1 MSKLQNIL
9 NLSLEQVVGDRFGR
23 YSKYIIQDRALP
35 DARDGLK
42 PVQRRILYAMH
53 TEGNLFD
60 RAYRKSAKT
69 VGVVIGNY
77 HPHGDSSVYE
87 AMVRLSQEW
96 KLRYPL
102 VDMQGNNGSIDG
114 DSAAAMRYT
123 EARLSKVSGLILD
136 AINKQTVDYTLN
148 FDDTTEEPLV
158 LPTLLPNLL
167 MNGSTGISAGY
178 ATEIPPHNA
187 AEVLDAAIGRISGNV
202 ESIDDLLLHMKG
214 PDFPTG
220 GIVQGEEGIRKA
232 FATGRGKV
240 IIRSRSTI
248 ETLRGG
254 KQQIV
259 ITELPYEV
267 NKANLVKRM
276 EELRLDRKV
285 EGVAEVRDETDRD
298 GLRVVIELKKEA
310 DAEGVLHFYLKQTD
324 LQVAYNYNMVAIHER
339 TPRQMGVLALLDAY
353 LAHVKDVVIR
363 RTNFDLDYAK
373 KRQEVVS
380 ALTAA
385 ISVLDET
392 LELIRSANNKA
403 DAKQK
408 LIERFKFSDRQAEA
422 VVMLQLY
429 RLTNTD
435 IVELQ
440 EEAARLEKEVARLE
454 KILGDEKTRNRLIIK
469 ELTTL
474 KEQVA
479 DARRTTI
486 QAEVE
491 EIKLKTEVMIA
502 VEETMLFVSKNG
514 YVKRASLRSFGASQN
529 EMPEMKE
536 GDRPLHV
543 GQAMTT
549 DHLIVWT
556 TGGNYLLIPIHQLPD
571 TRWKETGQ
579 HVANLVPLEPN
590 ERILSVDVVRDFTED
605 AYCLFVTRQGMVKRS
620 KLADYNAQRK
630 SKPLQ
635 GVRLKDGDD
644 VLLARVTD
652 GQQQLFLATK
662 NGFGLWFTEEDVPVV
677 GIRAAGVKA
686 INLKDADAV
695 AGAVS
700 FTGSPNVA
708 LVTQRG
714 AVKKMRLAD
723 QFTVANRAL
732 RGLQLLRDLKSKPHQ
747 VAALIDVTQASEMT
761 LVGKNQTKTV
771 QVSSLSFLDRLS
783 NGSFVYDEE
792 KFGTLVDLYIN

>member
-1 MSKLQNIL
+1 MSNLQNIL

-123 EARLSKVSGLILD
+123 EARLSKVSSLILEG
-136 AINKQTVDYTLN
+136 INKQTVDYTLN

-158 LPTLLPNLL
+158 LPSLLPNLL

-178 ATEIPPHNA
+178 ATEIPPHHA
-187 AEVLDAAIGRISGNV
+187 GEVLDAAIGRISGTVHNV
-202 ESIDDLLLHMKG
+202 DDLLTHMQG

-220 GIVQGEEGIRKA
+220 GVVQGLDGIKKA
-232 FATGRGKV
+232 FETGRGKV
-240 IIRSRSTI
+240 IIRSRATI

-254 KQQIV
+254 RQQIL

-353 LAHVKDVVIR
+353 LSHVKDVVIR
-363 RTNFDLDYAK
+363 RTSFDLEQAK
-373 KRQEVVS
+373 RRQEVVS
-380 ALTAA
+380 ALMTA

-392 LELIRSANNKA
+392 LALIRSASNKSE
-403 DAKQK
+403 AKDK
-408 LIERFKFSDRQAEA
+408 LVERFSFTDRQAEA

-440 EEAARLEKEVARLE
+440 DEAAKLEKEIARLK
-454 KILGDEKTRNRLIIK
+454 KILNDEKTRNRLIIK
-469 ELTTL
+469 ELTVL

-479 DARRTTI
+479 DKRRSTVE
-486 QAEVE
+486 AEVE
-491 EIKLKTEVMIA
+491 ELKLKTEVMIA
-502 VEETMLFVSKNG
+502 VEETMVFVSKNG
-514 YVKRASLRSFGASQN
+514 YIKRSSMRSFGATN
-529 EMPEMKE
+529 DLPEMKE
-536 GDRPLHV
+536 QDRLLYQ

-556 TGGNYLLIPIHQLPD
+556 VQGNYLLIPVHQLPD
-571 TRWKETGQ
+571 TKWKDGGQ
-579 HVANLVPLEPN
+579 HVANLVPLEPGD
-590 ERILSVDVVRDFTED
+590 RILSVDLVRTFDETSH
-605 AYCLFVTRQGMVKRS
+605 CLFVTRQGMVKRS
-620 KLADYNAQRK
+620 KLSDYNAQRK

-635 GVRLKDGDD
+635 GVRLRADD
-644 VLLARVTD
+644 EVLYAKVST
-652 GQQQLFLATK
+652 GQEQLFLTTQH
-662 NGFGLWFTEEDVPVV
+662 GFGLWFTEDDVPVV
-677 GIRAAGVKA
+677 GVRAAGVKA
-686 INLKDADAV
+686 INLRDQDVV
-695 AGAVS
+695 AGTIGFKQA
-700 FTGSPNVA
+700 PNIV
-708 LVTQRG
+708 LLTQRG
-714 AVKKMRLAD
+714 ALKKMRLAD
-723 QFTVANRAL
+723 QFQVSNRAL
-732 RGLQLLRDLKSKPHQ
+732 RGTQLLRDLKSKPHQ
-747 VAALIDVTQASEMT
+747 VAALIDVTQAKE
-761 LVGKNQTKTV
+761 LILIGKEQEKTI
-771 QVSSLSFLDRLS
+771 QVPSLSFLDRLS
-783 NGSFVYDEE
+783 NGSFAYDEE
-792 KFGTLVDLYIN
+792 KFGPLLDWYTV

>member
-1 MSKLQNIL
+1 MSNLQNIL

-123 EARLSKVSGLILD
+123 EARLSKVSSLILD
-136 AINKQTVDYTLN
+136 GINKQTVDYTLN

-158 LPTLLPNLL
+158 LPSLLPNLL

-178 ATEIPPHNA
+178 ATEIPPHHA
-187 AEVLDAAIGRISGNV
+187 GEVLDAAIGRISGTV
-202 ESIDDLLLHMKG
+202 HTVDDLLTHMQG

-220 GIVQGEEGIRKA
+220 GVVQGLDGIKKA
-232 FATGRGKV
+232 FETGRGKV
-240 IIRSRSTI
+240 IIRSRATI

-254 KQQIV
+254 RQQII

-324 LQVAYNYNMVAIHER
+324 LQIAYNYNMVAIHER

-353 LAHVKDVVIR
+353 LSHVKDVVIR
-363 RTNFDLDYAK
+363 RTTFDLEQAK
-373 KRQEVVS
+373 RRQEVVS
-380 ALTAA
+380 ALMTA

-392 LELIRSANNKA
+392 LALIRSASNKSE
-403 DAKQK
+403 AKDK
-408 LIERFKFSDRQAEA
+408 LIERFQFTDRQAEA

-440 EEAARLEKEVARLE
+440 DEAAKLEKEITRLE
-454 KILGDEKTRNRLIIK
+454 KILNDEKTRNRLIIK
-469 ELTTL
+469 ELTVL

-479 DARRTTI
+479 DNRRSTVE
-486 QAEVE
+486 AEVE
-491 EIKLKTEVMIA
+491 ELKLKTEVMIA
-502 VEETMLFVSKNG
+502 VEETMIFVSKNG
-514 YVKRASLRSFGASQN
+514 YIKRSSMRSFGATN
-529 EMPEMKE
+529 DLPEMKE
-536 GDRPLHV
+536 QDRLLYQ

-549 DHLIVWT
+549 DHVIVWT
-556 TGGNYLLIPIHQLPD
+556 VQGNYLLIPVHQLPD
-571 TRWKETGQ
+571 TKWKDGGQ
-579 HVANLVPLEPN
+579 HVANLVPLDPGD
-590 ERILSVDVVRDFTED
+590 RILSVDLVRTFDETSH
-605 AYCLFVTRQGMVKRS
+605 CLFVTRQGMVKRS
-620 KLADYNAQRK
+620 KLSDYNAQRK

-635 GVRLKDGDD
+635 GVRLRSDD
-644 VLLARVTD
+644 EVLYAKVST
-652 GQQQLFLATK
+652 GQEQLFLTTQH
-662 NGFGLWFTEEDVPVV
+662 GFGLWFTEDDVPVV
-677 GIRAAGVKA
+677 GVRAAGVKA
-686 INLKDADAV
+686 INLRDQDVV
-695 AGAVS
+695 AGAIG
-700 FTGSPNVA
+700 FKQAPNIV
-708 LVTQRG
+708 LLTQRG
-714 AVKKMRLAD
+714 ALKKMRLAD
-723 QFTVANRAL
+723 QFQVSNRAL
-732 RGLQLLRDLKSKPHQ
+732 RGTQLLRDLKSKPHQ
-747 VAALIDVTQASEMT
+747 VAALIDVTQAKEVI
-761 LVGKNQTKTV
+761 LIGKEQEKTIQV
-771 QVSSLSFLDRLS
+771 QSLSYLDRLS
-783 NGSFVYDEE
+783 NGSFAYDEE
-792 KFGTLVDLYIN
+792 KFGALIDWYTV

>member
-1 MSKLQNIL
+1 MSNLQNIL

-123 EARLSKVSGLILD
+123 EARLSKVSSLILD
-136 AINKQTVDYTLN
+136 GINKQTVDYTLN

-158 LPTLLPNLL
+158 LPSLLPNLL

-178 ATEIPPHNA
+178 ATEIPPHHA
-187 AEVLDAAIGRISGNV
+187 GEVLDAAIGRISGTV
-202 ESIDDLLLHMKG
+202 HTVDDLLTHMQG

-220 GIVQGEEGIRKA
+220 GVVQGLDGIKKA
-232 FATGRGKV
+232 FETGRGKV
-240 IIRSRSTI
+240 IIRSRATI

-254 KQQIV
+254 RQQII

-324 LQVAYNYNMVAIHER
+324 LQIAYNYNMVAIHER

-353 LAHVKDVVIR
+353 LSHVKDVVIR
-363 RTNFDLDYAK
+363 RTTFDLEQAK
-373 KRQEVVS
+373 RRQEVVS
-380 ALTAA
+380 ALMTA

-392 LELIRSANNKA
+392 LALIRSASNKSE
-403 DAKQK
+403 AKDK
-408 LIERFKFSDRQAEA
+408 LIERFQFTDRQAEA

-440 EEAARLEKEVARLE
+440 DEAAKLEKEITRLE
-454 KILGDEKTRNRLIIK
+454 KILNDEKTRNRLIIK
-469 ELTTL
+469 ELTVL

-479 DARRTTI
+479 DNRRSTVE
-486 QAEVE
+486 AEVE
-491 EIKLKTEVMIA
+491 ELKLKTEVMIA
-502 VEETMLFVSKNG
+502 VEETMVFVSKNG
-514 YVKRASLRSFGASQN
+514 YIKRSSMRSFGATN
-529 EMPEMKE
+529 DLPEMKE
-536 GDRPLHV
+536 QDRLLYQ

-549 DHLIVWT
+549 DHVIVWT
-556 TGGNYLLIPIHQLPD
+556 VQGNYLLIPVHQLPD
-571 TRWKETGQ
+571 TKWKDGGQ
-579 HVANLVPLEPN
+579 HVANLVPLDPGD
-590 ERILSVDVVRDFTED
+590 RILSVDLVRTFDETSH
-605 AYCLFVTRQGMVKRS
+605 CLFVTRQGMVKRS
-620 KLADYNAQRK
+620 KLSDYNAQRK

-635 GVRLKDGDD
+635 GVRLRSDD
-644 VLLARVTD
+644 EVLYAKVST
-652 GQQQLFLATK
+652 GQEQLFLTTQH
-662 NGFGLWFTEEDVPVV
+662 GFGLWFTEGDVPVV
-677 GIRAAGVKA
+677 GVRAAGVKA
-686 INLKDADAV
+686 INLRDQDVV
-695 AGAVS
+695 AGAIG
-700 FTGSPNVA
+700 FKQAPNIV
-708 LVTQRG
+708 LLTQRG
-714 AVKKMRLAD
+714 ALKKMRLAD
-723 QFTVANRAL
+723 QFQVSNRAL
-732 RGLQLLRDLKSKPHQ
+732 RGTQLLRDLKSKPHQ
-747 VAALIDVTQASEMT
+747 VAALIDVTQAKEVI
-761 LVGKNQTKTV
+761 LIGKEQEKTIQV
-771 QVSSLSFLDRLS
+771 QSLSYLDRLS
-783 NGSFVYDEE
+783 NGSFAYDEE
-792 KFGTLVDLYIN
+792 KFGALIDWYTV

>member
-1 MSKLQNIL
+1 MSNLQNIL

-123 EARLSKVSGLILD
+123 EARLSKVSSLILD
-136 AINKQTVDYTLN
+136 GINKQTVDYTLN

-158 LPTLLPNLL
+158 LPSLLPNLL

-178 ATEIPPHNA
+178 ATEIPPHHA
-187 AEVLDAAIGRISGNV
+187 GEVLDAAIGRISGSV
-202 ESIDDLLLHMKG
+202 HTVDDLLTHMQG

-220 GIVQGEEGIRKA
+220 GVVQGLDGIKKA
-232 FATGRGKV
+232 FETGRGKV
-240 IIRSRSTI
+240 IIRSRATI

-254 KQQIV
+254 RQQII

-324 LQVAYNYNMVAIHER
+324 LQIAYNYNMVAIHER

-353 LAHVKDVVIR
+353 LSHVKDVVIR
-363 RTNFDLDYAK
+363 RTTFDLEQAK
-373 KRQEVVS
+373 RRQEVVS
-380 ALTAA
+380 ALMTA

-392 LELIRSANNKA
+392 LALIRSASNKSE
-403 DAKQK
+403 AKDK
-408 LIERFKFSDRQAEA
+408 LIERFQFTDRQAEA

-440 EEAARLEKEVARLE
+440 DEAAKLEKEITRLE
-454 KILGDEKTRNRLIIK
+454 KILNDEKTRNRLIIK
-469 ELTTL
+469 ELTVL

-479 DARRTTI
+479 DNRRSTVE
-486 QAEVE
+486 AEVE
-491 EIKLKTEVMIA
+491 ELKLKTEVMIA
-502 VEETMLFVSKNG
+502 VEETMVFVSKNG
-514 YVKRASLRSFGASQN
+514 YIKRSSMRSFGATN
-529 EMPEMKE
+529 DLPEMKE
-536 GDRPLHV
+536 QDRLLYQ

-549 DHLIVWT
+549 DHVIVWT
-556 TGGNYLLIPIHQLPD
+556 VQGNYLLIPVHQLPD
-571 TRWKETGQ
+571 TKWKDGGQ
-579 HVANLVPLEPN
+579 HVANLVPLDPGD
-590 ERILSVDVVRDFTED
+590 RILSVDLVRTFDETSH
-605 AYCLFVTRQGMVKRS
+605 CLFVTRQGMVKRS
-620 KLADYNAQRK
+620 KLSDYNAQRK

-635 GVRLKDGDD
+635 GVRLRSDD
-644 VLLARVTD
+644 EVLYAKVST
-652 GQQQLFLATK
+652 GQEQLFLTTQH
-662 NGFGLWFTEEDVPVV
+662 GFGLWFTEDDVPVV
-677 GIRAAGVKA
+677 GVRAAGVKA
-686 INLKDADAV
+686 INLRDQDVV
-695 AGAVS
+695 AGAIG
-700 FTGSPNVA
+700 FKQAPNIV
-708 LVTQRG
+708 LLTQRG
-714 AVKKMRLAD
+714 ALKKMRLAD
-723 QFTVANRAL
+723 QFQVSNRAL
-732 RGLQLLRDLKSKPHQ
+732 RGTQLLRDLKSKPHQ
-747 VAALIDVTQASEMT
+747 VAALIDVTQAKEVI
-761 LVGKNQTKTV
+761 LIGKEQEKTIQV
-771 QVSSLSFLDRLS
+771 QSLSYLDRLS
-783 NGSFVYDEE
+783 NGSFAYDEE
-792 KFGTLVDLYIN
+792 KFGALIDWYTV

>member
-1 MSKLQNIL
+1 MSNLQNIL

-102 VDMQGNNGSIDG
+102 IDMQGNNGSIDG

-123 EARLSKVSGLILD
+123 EARLSKVSSLILD
-136 AINKQTVDYTLN
+136 GINKQTVDYTLN

-158 LPTLLPNLL
+158 LPSLLPNLL

-178 ATEIPPHNA
+178 ATEIPPHHA
-187 AEVLDAAIGRISGNV
+187 GEVLDAAIGRISGTVQNV
-202 ESIDDLLLHMKG
+202 DDLLTHMQG

-220 GIVQGEEGIRKA
+220 GVVQGLDGIKKA
-232 FATGRGKV
+232 FETGRGKV

-254 KQQIV
+254 RQQIV

-276 EELRLDRKV
+276 EELRLDKKV

-324 LQVAYNYNMVAIHER
+324 LQIAYNYNMVAIHAR
-339 TPRQMGVLALLDAY
+339 TPRQMGVLTLLDAY
-353 LAHVKDVVIR
+353 LAHVKEVVIR
-363 RTNFDLDYAK
+363 RTAFDLEQAK
-373 KRQEVVS
+373 RRQEVVS
-380 ALTAA
+380 ALMTA

-392 LELIRSANNKA
+392 LALIRSASNKA
-403 DAKQK
+403 DAKEK
-408 LIERFKFSDRQAEA
+408 LITRFNFTDRQAEA

-440 EEAARLEKEVARLE
+440 EEAAKLEKEIARLE
-454 KILGDEKTRNRLIIK
+454 KILNDEKTRNRLIIK
-469 ELTTL
+469 ELTVL

-479 DARRTTI
+479 DKRRSTI
-486 QAEVE
+486 EAEVE
-491 EIKLKTEVMIA
+491 ELKLKTEVMIA
-502 VEETMLFVSKNG
+502 VEETMVFLSKNG
-514 YVKRASLRSFGASQN
+514 YVKR
-529 EMPEMKE
+529 
-536 GDRPLHV
+536 
-543 GQAMTT
+543 
-549 DHLIVWT
+549 
-556 TGGNYLLIPIHQLPD
+556 
-571 TRWKETGQ
+571 
-579 HVANLVPLEPN
+579 
-590 ERILSVDVVRDFTED
+590 
-605 AYCLFVTRQGMVKRS
+605 
-620 KLADYNAQRK
+620 
-630 SKPLQ
+630 
-635 GVRLKDGDD
+635 
-644 VLLARVTD
+644 
-652 GQQQLFLATK
+652 
-662 NGFGLWFTEEDVPVV
+662 
-677 GIRAAGVKA
+677 
-686 INLKDADAV
+686 
-695 AGAVS
+695 
-700 FTGSPNVA
+700 
-708 LVTQRG
+708 
-714 AVKKMRLAD
+714 
-723 QFTVANRAL
+723 
-732 RGLQLLRDLKSKPHQ
+732 
-747 VAALIDVTQASEMT
+747 
-761 LVGKNQTKTV
+761 
-771 QVSSLSFLDRLS
+771 
-783 NGSFVYDEE
+783 
-792 KFGTLVDLYIN
+792 

>member
-1 MSKLQNIL
+1 MSNLQNIL

-102 VDMQGNNGSIDG
+102 IDMQGNNGSIDG

-123 EARLSKVSGLILD
+123 EARLSKVSSLILD
-136 AINKQTVDYTLN
+136 GINKQTVDYTLN

-158 LPTLLPNLL
+158 LPSLLPNLL

-178 ATEIPPHNA
+178 ATEIPPHHA
-187 AEVLDAAIGRISGNV
+187 GEVLDAAIGRISGTVQNV
-202 ESIDDLLLHMKG
+202 DDLLTHMQG

-220 GIVQGEEGIRKA
+220 GVVQGLDGIKKA
-232 FATGRGKV
+232 FETGRGKV
-240 IIRSRSTI
+240 IIRSRATI

-254 KQQIV
+254 RQQIV

-276 EELRLDRKV
+276 EELRLDKKV

-324 LQVAYNYNMVAIHER
+324 LQIAYNYNMVAIHER
-339 TPRQMGVLALLDAY
+339 TPRQMGVLTLLDAY
-353 LAHVKDVVIR
+353 LAHVKEVVIR
-363 RTNFDLDYAK
+363 RTAFDLEQAK
-373 KRQEVVS
+373 RRQEVVS
-380 ALTAA
+380 ALMTA

-392 LELIRSANNKA
+392 LALIRSASNKA
-403 DAKQK
+403 DAKDK
-408 LIERFKFSDRQAEA
+408 LITRFNFTDRQAEA

-440 EEAARLEKEVARLE
+440 EEAAKLEKEIARLE
-454 KILGDEKTRNRLIIK
+454 KILNDEKTRNRLIIK
-469 ELTTL
+469 ELTVL

-479 DARRTTI
+479 DKRRSTI
-486 QAEVE
+486 EAEVE
-491 EIKLKTEVMIA
+491 ELKLKTEVMIA
-502 VEETMLFVSKNG
+502 VEETMVFLSKNG
-514 YVKRASLRSFGASQN
+514 YVKRSSLRSFGASN
-529 EMPEMKE
+529 DLPDLKE
-536 GDRPLHV
+536 QDRPLLQ

-556 TGGNYLLIPIHQLPD
+556 VRGNYLLIPVHQLPD
-571 TRWKETGQ
+571 TKWKDGGQ
-579 HVANLVPLEPN
+579 HVANLVPLEPGD
-590 ERILSVDVVRDFTED
+590 RVLSADLVRSFDESHH
-605 AYCLFVTRQGMVKRS
+605 CLFVTRQGMVKRS
-620 KLADYNAQRK
+620 KLSDYNAQRK

-635 GVRLKDGDD
+635 GVRLKADD
-644 VLLARVTD
+644 EVLYAQVST
-652 GQQQLFLATK
+652 GQTELFLATQ
-662 NGFGLWFTEEDVPVV
+662 NGFGLWFTEDDVPVV
-677 GIRAAGVKA
+677 GVRAAGVKA
-686 INLKDADAV
+686 INLKDQDVV
-695 AGAVS
+695 AGAIGFKEAPQIV
-700 FTGSPNVA
+700 
-708 LVTQRG
+708 LLTQRG
-714 AVKKMRLAD
+714 ALKKMRLAD
-723 QFTVANRAL
+723 QFQVSSRAL

-747 VAALIDVTQASEMT
+747 VAALIDVTQAKE
-761 LVGKNQTKTV
+761 LVLSGKEQEKTI
-771 QVSSLSFLDRLS
+771 QIGSLSFLDRLS
-783 NGSFVYDEE
+783 NGSFAYDEE
-792 KFGTLVDLYIN
+792 KFGPLLDWYTR

>member
-1 MSKLQNIL
+1 MSNLQNIL

-102 VDMQGNNGSIDG
+102 IDMQGNNGSIDG

-123 EARLSKVSGLILD
+123 EARLSKVSSLILD
-136 AINKQTVDYTLN
+136 GINKQTVDYTLN

-158 LPTLLPNLL
+158 LPSLLPNLL

-178 ATEIPPHNA
+178 ATEIPPHHA
-187 AEVLDAAIGRISGNV
+187 GEVLDAAIGRISGTVQNV
-202 ESIDDLLLHMKG
+202 DDLLTHMQG

-220 GIVQGEEGIRKA
+220 GVVQGLDGIKKA
-232 FATGRGKV
+232 FETGRGKV

-254 KQQIV
+254 RQQIV

-276 EELRLDRKV
+276 EELRLDKKV

-324 LQVAYNYNMVAIHER
+324 LQIAYNYNMVAIHER
-339 TPRQMGVLALLDAY
+339 TPRQMGVLTLLDAY
-353 LAHVKDVVIR
+353 LAHVKEVVIR
-363 RTNFDLDYAK
+363 RTAFDLEQVK
-373 KRQEVVS
+373 RRQEVM
-380 ALTAA
+380 TA

-392 LELIRSANNKA
+392 LALIRSASNKA
-403 DAKQK
+403 DAKEK
-408 LIERFKFSDRQAEA
+408 LIARFNFTDRQAEA

-440 EEAARLEKEVARLE
+440 EEAAKLEKEIARLE
-454 KILGDEKTRNRLIIK
+454 KILNDEKTRNRLIVK
-469 ELTTL
+469 ELTVL

-479 DARRTTI
+479 DKRRSTI
-486 QAEVE
+486 EAEVE
-491 EIKLKTEVMIA
+491 ELKLKTEVMIA
-502 VEETMLFVSKNG
+502 VEETMVFLSKNG
-514 YVKRASLRSFGASQN
+514 YVKRSSLRSFGASN
-529 EMPEMKE
+529 DLPDLKE
-536 GDRPLHV
+536 QDRPLLQ

-556 TGGNYLLIPIHQLPD
+556 VRGNYLLIPVHQLPD
-571 TRWKETGQ
+571 TKWKDGGQ
-579 HVANLVPLEPN
+579 HVANLVPLEPGD
-590 ERILSVDVVRDFTED
+590 RVLSADLVRSFDE
-605 AYCLFVTRQGMVKRS
+605 AHHCLFVTRQGMVKRS
-620 KLADYNAQRK
+620 KLSDYNAQRK

-635 GVRLKDGDD
+635 GVRLKADD
-644 VLLARVTD
+644 EVLYAQVSTGQTD
-652 GQQQLFLATK
+652 LFLATQ
-662 NGFGLWFTEEDVPVV
+662 NGFGLWFTEDDVPVV
-677 GIRAAGVKA
+677 GVRAAGVKA
-686 INLKDADAV
+686 INLKDQDVV
-695 AGAVS
+695 AGAIGFKEAPQIV
-700 FTGSPNVA
+700 
-708 LVTQRG
+708 LLTQRG
-714 AVKKMRLAD
+714 ALKKMRLAD
-723 QFTVANRAL
+723 QFQVSSRAL
-732 RGLQLLRDLKSKPHQ
+732 RGLQLLRDLKSKPHR
-747 VAALIDVTQASEMT
+747 VAALIDVTQAKE
-761 LVGKNQTKTV
+761 LVLSGKEQEKTI
-771 QVSSLSFLDRLS
+771 QIGSLSFLDRLS
-783 NGSFVYDEE
+783 NGSFAYDEE
-792 KFGTLVDLYIN
+792 KFGPLLDWYTR

>member
-1 MSKLQNIL
+1 MSNLQNIL

-102 VDMQGNNGSIDG
+102 IDMQGNNGSIDG

-123 EARLSKVSGLILD
+123 EARLSKVSSLILEG
-136 AINKQTVDYTLN
+136 INKQTVDYTLN

-158 LPTLLPNLL
+158 LPSLLPNLL

-178 ATEIPPHNA
+178 ATEIPPHHA
-187 AEVLDAAIGRISGNV
+187 GEVLDAAIGRISGTV
-202 ESIDDLLLHMKG
+202 HTVDDLLTHMQG

-220 GIVQGEEGIRKA
+220 GVVQGLDGIKKA
-232 FATGRGKV
+232 FETGRGKV
-240 IIRSRSTI
+240 IIRSRATI

-254 KQQIV
+254 RQQII

-324 LQVAYNYNMVAIHER
+324 LQIAYNYNMVAIHER

-353 LAHVKDVVIR
+353 LSHVKDVVIR
-363 RTNFDLDYAK
+363 RTTFDLEQAK
-373 KRQEVVS
+373 RRQEVVS
-380 ALTAA
+380 ALMTA

-392 LELIRSANNKA
+392 LALIRSASNKSE
-403 DAKQK
+403 AKDK
-408 LIERFKFSDRQAEA
+408 LIERFSFTDRQAEA

-440 EEAARLEKEVARLE
+440 EEAAKLEKEIARLE
-454 KILGDEKTRNRLIIK
+454 KILNDEKTRNRLIIK
-469 ELTTL
+469 ELTVL

-479 DARRTTI
+479 DKRRSTI
-486 QAEVE
+486 EAEVE
-491 EIKLKTEVMIA
+491 ELKLKTEVMIA
-502 VEETMLFVSKNG
+502 VEETMVFVSKNG
-514 YVKRASLRSFGASQN
+514 YIKRSSMRSFGATN
-529 EMPEMKE
+529 DLPEMKE
-536 GDRPLHV
+536 QDRLLYQ

-556 TGGNYLLIPIHQLPD
+556 VQGNYLLIPVHQLPD
-571 TRWKETGQ
+571 TKWKDGGQ
-579 HVANLVPLEPN
+579 HVANLVPLEPGD
-590 ERILSVDVVRDFTED
+590 RILSVDLVRTFDETSH
-605 AYCLFVTRQGMVKRS
+605 CLFVTRQGMVKRS
-620 KLADYNAQRK
+620 KLSDYNAQRK

-635 GVRLKDGDD
+635 GVRLRADD
-644 VLLARVTD
+644 EVLYAKIST
-652 GQQQLFLATK
+652 GQEQLFLTTQH
-662 NGFGLWFTEEDVPVV
+662 GFGLWFTEEDVPVV
-677 GIRAAGVKA
+677 GVRAAGVKA
-686 INLKDADAV
+686 INLRDQDVV
-695 AGAVS
+695 AGAIG
-700 FTGSPNVA
+700 FKQPPNIV
-708 LVTQRG
+708 LLTQRG
-714 AVKKMRLAD
+714 ALKKMRLAD
-723 QFTVANRAL
+723 QFQVSNRAL
-732 RGLQLLRDLKSKPHQ
+732 RGTQLLRDLKSKPHQ
-747 VAALIDVTQASEMT
+747 VAALIDVTQAKE
-761 LVGKNQTKTV
+761 LILIGKEQEKTM
-771 QVSSLSFLDRLS
+771 QVPSLSFLDRLS
-783 NGSFVYDEE
+783 NGSFAYDEE
-792 KFGTLVDLYIN
+792 KFGPLLDWYTV

>member
-1 MSKLQNIL
+1 MSNLQNIL

-102 VDMQGNNGSIDG
+102 IDMQGNNGSIDG

-123 EARLSKVSGLILD
+123 EARLSKVSSLILD
-136 AINKQTVDYTLN
+136 GINKQTVDYTLN

-158 LPTLLPNLL
+158 LPSLLPNLL

-178 ATEIPPHNA
+178 ATEIPPHHA
-187 AEVLDAAIGRISGNV
+187 GEVLDAAIGRISGTVQNV
-202 ESIDDLLLHMKG
+202 DDLLTHMQG

-220 GIVQGEEGIRKA
+220 GVVQGLDGIKKA
-232 FATGRGKV
+232 FETGRGKV

-254 KQQIV
+254 RQQIV

-276 EELRLDRKV
+276 EELRLDKKV

-324 LQVAYNYNMVAIHER
+324 LQIAYNYNMVAIHER
-339 TPRQMGVLALLDAY
+339 TPRQMGVLTLLDAY
-353 LAHVKDVVIR
+353 LAHVKEVVIR
-363 RTNFDLDYAK
+363 RTAFDLEQAK
-373 KRQEVVS
+373 RRQEVVS
-380 ALTAA
+380 ALMTA

-392 LELIRSANNKA
+392 LTLIRSASNKA
-403 DAKQK
+403 DAKEK
-408 LIERFKFSDRQAEA
+408 LITRFNFTDRQAEA

-440 EEAARLEKEVARLE
+440 EEAAKLEKEIARLE
-454 KILGDEKTRNRLIIK
+454 KILNDEKTRNRLIIK
-469 ELTTL
+469 ELTVL

-479 DARRTTI
+479 DKRRSTI
-486 QAEVE
+486 EAEVE
-491 EIKLKTEVMIA
+491 ELKLKTEVMIA
-502 VEETMLFVSKNG
+502 VEETMVFLSKNG
-514 YVKRASLRSFGASQN
+514 YVKRSSLRSFGASN
-529 EMPEMKE
+529 DLPDLKE
-536 GDRPLHV
+536 QDRPLLQ

-556 TGGNYLLIPIHQLPD
+556 VRGNYLLIPVHQLPD
-571 TRWKETGQ
+571 TKWKDGGQ
-579 HVANLVPLEPN
+579 HVANLVPLEPGD
-590 ERILSVDVVRDFTED
+590 RVLSADLVRSFDE
-605 AYCLFVTRQGMVKRS
+605 AQHCLFVTRQGMVKRS
-620 KLADYNAQRK
+620 KLSDYNAQRK

-635 GVRLKDGDD
+635 GVRLKADD
-644 VLLARVTD
+644 EVLYAQVST
-652 GQQQLFLATK
+652 GQTELFLATQ
-662 NGFGLWFTEEDVPVV
+662 NGFGLWFTEDDVPVV
-677 GIRAAGVKA
+677 GVRAAGVKA
-686 INLKDADAV
+686 INLKDQDVV
-695 AGAVS
+695 AGAIGFKEAPQIV
-700 FTGSPNVA
+700 
-708 LVTQRG
+708 LLTQRG
-714 AVKKMRLAD
+714 ALKKMRLAD
-723 QFTVANRAL
+723 QFQVSSRAL

-747 VAALIDVTQASEMT
+747 VAALIDVTQAKE
-761 LVGKNQTKTV
+761 LVLSGKEQEKTI
-771 QVSSLSFLDRLS
+771 QIGSLSFLDRLS
-783 NGSFVYDEE
+783 NGSFAYDEE
-792 KFGTLVDLYIN
+792 KFGPLLDWYTR

>member
-1 MSKLQNIL
+1 MSNLQNIL

-102 VDMQGNNGSIDG
+102 IDMQGNNGSIDG

-123 EARLSKVSGLILD
+123 EARLSKVSSLILD
-136 AINKQTVDYTLN
+136 GINKQTVDYTLN

-158 LPTLLPNLL
+158 LPSLLPNLL

-178 ATEIPPHNA
+178 ATEIPPHHA
-187 AEVLDAAIGRISGNV
+187 GEVLDAAIGRISGTVQNV
-202 ESIDDLLLHMKG
+202 DDLLTHMQG

-220 GIVQGEEGIRKA
+220 GVVQGLDGIKKA
-232 FATGRGKV
+232 FETGRGKV

-254 KQQIV
+254 RQQIV

-276 EELRLDRKV
+276 EELRLDKKV

-324 LQVAYNYNMVAIHER
+324 LQIAYNYNMVAIHER
-339 TPRQMGVLALLDAY
+339 TPRQMGVLTLLDAY
-353 LAHVKDVVIR
+353 LAHVKEVVIR
-363 RTNFDLDYAK
+363 RTAFDLEQAK
-373 KRQEVVS
+373 RRQEVVS
-380 ALTAA
+380 ALMTA

-392 LELIRSANNKA
+392 LALIRSASNKA
-403 DAKQK
+403 DAKDK
-408 LIERFKFSDRQAEA
+408 LITRFNFTDRQAEA

-440 EEAARLEKEVARLE
+440 EEAAKLEKEIARLE
-454 KILGDEKTRNRLIIK
+454 KILNDEKTRNRLIIK
-469 ELTTL
+469 ELTVL

-479 DARRTTI
+479 DKRRSTI
-486 QAEVE
+486 EAEVE
-491 EIKLKTEVMIA
+491 ELKLKTEVMIA
-502 VEETMLFVSKNG
+502 VEETMVFLSKNG
-514 YVKRASLRSFGASQN
+514 YVKRSSLRSFGASN
-529 EMPEMKE
+529 DLPDLKE
-536 GDRPLHV
+536 QDRPLLQ

-556 TGGNYLLIPIHQLPD
+556 VRGNYLLIPVHQLPD
-571 TRWKETGQ
+571 TKWKDGGQ
-579 HVANLVPLEPN
+579 HVANLVPLEPGD
-590 ERILSVDVVRDFTED
+590 RVLSADLVRSFDE
-605 AYCLFVTRQGMVKRS
+605 AQHCLFVTRQGMVKRS
-620 KLADYNAQRK
+620 KLSDYNAQRK

-635 GVRLKDGDD
+635 GVRLKADD
-644 VLLARVTD
+644 EVLYAQVSMGQTD
-652 GQQQLFLATK
+652 LFLATQ
-662 NGFGLWFTEEDVPVV
+662 NGFGLWFTEDDVPVV
-677 GIRAAGVKA
+677 GVRAAGVKA
-686 INLKDADAV
+686 INLKDQDVV
-695 AGAVS
+695 AGAIGFKEAPQIV
-700 FTGSPNVA
+700 
-708 LVTQRG
+708 LLTQRG
-714 AVKKMRLAD
+714 ALKKMRLAD
-723 QFTVANRAL
+723 QFQVSSRAL

-747 VAALIDVTQASEMT
+747 VAALIDVTQAKE
-761 LVGKNQTKTV
+761 LVLSGKEQEKTI
-771 QVSSLSFLDRLS
+771 QIGLLSFLDRLS
-783 NGSFVYDEE
+783 NGSFAYDEE
-792 KFGTLVDLYIN
+792 KFGPLLDWYTR

>member
-1 MSKLQNIL
+1 MSNLQNIL

-102 VDMQGNNGSIDG
+102 IDMQGNNGSIDG

-123 EARLSKVSGLILD
+123 EARLSKVSSLILD
-136 AINKQTVDYTLN
+136 GINKQTVDYTLN

-158 LPTLLPNLL
+158 LPSLLPNLL

-178 ATEIPPHNA
+178 ATEIPPHHA
-187 AEVLDAAIGRISGNV
+187 GEVLDAAIGRISGTVQNV
-202 ESIDDLLLHMKG
+202 DDLLTHMQG

-220 GIVQGEEGIRKA
+220 GVVQGLDGIKKA
-232 FATGRGKV
+232 FETGRGKV

-254 KQQIV
+254 RQQIV

-276 EELRLDRKV
+276 EELRLDKKV

-324 LQVAYNYNMVAIHER
+324 LQIAYNYNMVAIHER
-339 TPRQMGVLALLDAY
+339 TPRQMGVLTLLDAY
-353 LAHVKDVVIR
+353 LAHVKEVVIR
-363 RTNFDLDYAK
+363 RTAFDLEQVK
-373 KRQEVVS
+373 RRQEVVS
-380 ALTAA
+380 ALMTA

-392 LELIRSANNKA
+392 LALIRSASNKA
-403 DAKQK
+403 DAKEK
-408 LIERFKFSDRQAEA
+408 LIARFNFTDRQAEA

-440 EEAARLEKEVARLE
+440 EEAAKLEKEIARLE
-454 KILGDEKTRNRLIIK
+454 KILNDEKTRNRLIVK
-469 ELTTL
+469 ELTVL

-479 DARRTTI
+479 DKRRSTI
-486 QAEVE
+486 EAEVE
-491 EIKLKTEVMIA
+491 ELKLKTEVMIA
-502 VEETMLFVSKNG
+502 VEETMVFLSKNG
-514 YVKRASLRSFGASQN
+514 YVKRSSLRSFGASN
-529 EMPEMKE
+529 DLPDLKE
-536 GDRPLHV
+536 QDRPLLQ

-556 TGGNYLLIPIHQLPD
+556 VRGNYLLIPVHQLPD
-571 TRWKETGQ
+571 TKWKDGGQ
-579 HVANLVPLEPN
+579 HVANLVPLEPGD
-590 ERILSVDVVRDFTED
+590 RVLSADLVRSFDE
-605 AYCLFVTRQGMVKRS
+605 AHHCLFVTRQGMVKRS
-620 KLADYNAQRK
+620 KLSDYNAQRK

-635 GVRLKDGDD
+635 GVRLKADD
-644 VLLARVTD
+644 EVLYAQVSTGQTD
-652 GQQQLFLATK
+652 LFLATQ
-662 NGFGLWFTEEDVPVV
+662 NGFGLWFTEDDVPVV
-677 GIRAAGVKA
+677 GVRAAGVKA
-686 INLKDADAV
+686 INLKDQDVV
-695 AGAVS
+695 AGAIGFKEAPQIV
-700 FTGSPNVA
+700 
-708 LVTQRG
+708 LLTQRG
-714 AVKKMRLAD
+714 ALKKMRLAD
-723 QFTVANRAL
+723 QFQVSSRAL
-732 RGLQLLRDLKSKPHQ
+732 RGLQLLRDLKSKPHR
-747 VAALIDVTQASEMT
+747 VAALIDVTQAKE
-761 LVGKNQTKTV
+761 LVLSGKEQEKTI
-771 QVSSLSFLDRLS
+771 QIGSLSFLDRLS
-783 NGSFVYDEE
+783 NGSFAYDEE
-792 KFGTLVDLYIN
+792 KFGPLLDWYTR

>member
-1 MSKLQNIL
+1 MSNLQNIL

-123 EARLSKVSGLILD
+123 EARLSKVSSLILEG
-136 AINKQTVDYTLN
+136 INKQTVDYTLN

-158 LPTLLPNLL
+158 LPSLLPNLL

-178 ATEIPPHNA
+178 ATEIPPHHA
-187 AEVLDAAIGRISGNV
+187 GEVLDAAIGRISGTVHNV
-202 ESIDDLLLHMKG
+202 DDLLTHMQG

-220 GIVQGEEGIRKA
+220 GVVQGLDGIKKA
-232 FATGRGKV
+232 FETGRGKV
-240 IIRSRSTI
+240 IIRSRAVI

-254 KQQIV
+254 RQQII

-324 LQVAYNYNMVAIHER
+324 LQIAYNYNMVAIHER

-353 LAHVKDVVIR
+353 LSHVKDVVIR
-363 RTNFDLDYAK
+363 RTTFDLEQAK
-373 KRQEVVS
+373 RRQEVVS
-380 ALTAA
+380 ALMTA
-385 ISVLDET
+385 IFVLDET
-392 LELIRSANNKA
+392 LALIRSASNKSE
-403 DAKQK
+403 AKDK
-408 LIERFKFSDRQAEA
+408 LIERFSFTDRQAEA

-440 EEAARLEKEVARLE
+440 EEAAKLEKEIARLE
-454 KILGDEKTRNRLIIK
+454 KILNDEKTRNRLIIK
-469 ELTTL
+469 ELTVL

-479 DARRTTI
+479 DKRRSTI
-486 QAEVE
+486 EAEVE
-491 EIKLKTEVMIA
+491 ELKLKTEVMIA
-502 VEETMLFVSKNG
+502 VEETMVFVSKNG
-514 YVKRASLRSFGASQN
+514 YIKRSSMRSFGATN
-529 EMPEMKE
+529 DLPEMKE
-536 GDRPLHV
+536 QDRLLYH

-556 TGGNYLLIPIHQLPD
+556 VQGNYLLIPVHQLPD
-571 TRWKETGQ
+571 TKWKDGGQ
-579 HVANLVPLEPN
+579 HVANLVPLEPGD
-590 ERILSVDVVRDFTED
+590 RILSVDLVRTFDETSH
-605 AYCLFVTRQGMVKRS
+605 CLFVTRQGMVKRS
-620 KLADYNAQRK
+620 KLSDYNAQRK

-635 GVRLKDGDD
+635 GVRLRADD
-644 VLLARVTD
+644 EVLYAKIST
-652 GQQQLFLATK
+652 GQEQLFLTTQH
-662 NGFGLWFTEEDVPVV
+662 GFGLWFTEEDVPVV
-677 GIRAAGVKA
+677 GVRAAGVKA
-686 INLKDADAV
+686 INLRDQDVV
-695 AGAVS
+695 AGAIG
-700 FTGSPNVA
+700 FKQAPNIV
-708 LVTQRG
+708 LLTQRG
-714 AVKKMRLAD
+714 ALKKMRLAD
-723 QFTVANRAL
+723 QFQVSNRAL
-732 RGLQLLRDLKSKPHQ
+732 RGTQLLRDLKSKPHQ
-747 VAALIDVTQASEMT
+747 VAALIDVTQAKE
-761 LVGKNQTKTV
+761 LILIGKEQEKTI
-771 QVSSLSFLDRLS
+771 QVPSLSFLDRLS
-783 NGSFVYDEE
+783 NGSFAYDEE
-792 KFGTLVDLYIN
+792 KFGPLLDWYTV

>member
-1 MSKLQNIL
+1 MSNLQNIL

-102 VDMQGNNGSIDG
+102 IDMQGNNGSIDG

-123 EARLSKVSGLILD
+123 EARLSKVSSLILD
-136 AINKQTVDYTLN
+136 GINKQTVDYTLN

-158 LPTLLPNLL
+158 LPSLLPNLL

-178 ATEIPPHNA
+178 ATEIPPHHA
-187 AEVLDAAIGRISGNV
+187 GEVLDAAIGRISGTVQNV
-202 ESIDDLLLHMKG
+202 DDLLTHMQG

-220 GIVQGEEGIRKA
+220 GVVQGLDGIKKA
-232 FATGRGKV
+232 FETGRGKV

-254 KQQIV
+254 RQQIV

-276 EELRLDRKV
+276 EELRLDKKV

-324 LQVAYNYNMVAIHER
+324 LQIAYNYNMVAIHER
-339 TPRQMGVLALLDAY
+339 TPRQMGVLTLLDAY
-353 LAHVKDVVIR
+353 LAHVKEVVIR
-363 RTNFDLDYAK
+363 RTAFDLEQAK
-373 KRQEVVS
+373 RRQEVVS
-380 ALTAA
+380 ALMTA

-392 LELIRSANNKA
+392 LALIRSASNKA
-403 DAKQK
+403 DAKEK
-408 LIERFKFSDRQAEA
+408 LIARFNFTDRQAEA

-440 EEAARLEKEVARLE
+440 EEAAKLEKEIARLE
-454 KILGDEKTRNRLIIK
+454 KILNDEKTRNRLIIK
-469 ELTTL
+469 ELTVL

-479 DARRTTI
+479 DKRRSTI
-486 QAEVE
+486 EAEVE
-491 EIKLKTEVMIA
+491 ELKLKTEVMIA
-502 VEETMLFVSKNG
+502 VEETMVFLSKNG
-514 YVKRASLRSFGASQN
+514 YVKRSSLRSFGASN
-529 EMPEMKE
+529 DLPDLKE
-536 GDRPLHV
+536 QDRPLLQ

-556 TGGNYLLIPIHQLPD
+556 VRGNYLLIPVHQLPD
-571 TRWKETGQ
+571 TKWKDGGQ
-579 HVANLVPLEPN
+579 HVANLVPLEPGD
-590 ERILSVDVVRDFTED
+590 RVLSADLVRSFDE
-605 AYCLFVTRQGMVKRS
+605 AQHCLFVTRQGMVKRS
-620 KLADYNAQRK
+620 KLSDYNAQRK

-635 GVRLKDGDD
+635 GVRLKADD
-644 VLLARVTD
+644 EVLYAQVST
-652 GQQQLFLATK
+652 GQTELFLATQ
-662 NGFGLWFTEEDVPVV
+662 NGFGLWFTEDDVPVV
-677 GIRAAGVKA
+677 GVRAAGVKA
-686 INLKDADAV
+686 INLKDQDVV
-695 AGAVS
+695 AGAIGFKEAPQIV
-700 FTGSPNVA
+700 
-708 LVTQRG
+708 LLTQRG
-714 AVKKMRLAD
+714 ALKKMRLAD
-723 QFTVANRAL
+723 QFQVSSRAL

-747 VAALIDVTQASEMT
+747 VAALIDVTQAKE
-761 LVGKNQTKTV
+761 LVLSGKEQEKTI
-771 QVSSLSFLDRLS
+771 QIGSLSFLDRLS
-783 NGSFVYDEE
+783 NGSFAYDEE
-792 KFGTLVDLYIN
+792 KFGPLLDWYTR

>member
-1 MSKLQNIL
+1 MSNLQNIL

-123 EARLSKVSGLILD
+123 EARLSKVSSLILD
-136 AINKQTVDYTLN
+136 GINKQTVDYTLN

-158 LPTLLPNLL
+158 LPSLLPNLL

-178 ATEIPPHNA
+178 ATEIPPHHA
-187 AEVLDAAIGRISGNV
+187 GEVLDAAIGRISGTV
-202 ESIDDLLLHMKG
+202 HTVDDLLTHMQG

-220 GIVQGEEGIRKA
+220 GVVQGLDGIKKA
-232 FATGRGKV
+232 FETGRGKV
-240 IIRSRSTI
+240 IIRSRATI

-254 KQQIV
+254 RQQII

-324 LQVAYNYNMVAIHER
+324 LQIAYNYNMVAIHER

-353 LAHVKDVVIR
+353 LSHVKDVVIR
-363 RTNFDLDYAK
+363 RTTFDLEQAK
-373 KRQEVVS
+373 RRQEVVS
-380 ALTAA
+380 ALMTA

-392 LELIRSANNKA
+392 LALIRSASNKSE
-403 DAKQK
+403 AKDK
-408 LIERFKFSDRQAEA
+408 LIERFQFTDRQAEA

-440 EEAARLEKEVARLE
+440 DEAAKLEKEITRLE
-454 KILGDEKTRNRLIIK
+454 KILNDEKTRNRLIIK
-469 ELTTL
+469 ELTVL

-479 DARRTTI
+479 DARRSTVE
-486 QAEVE
+486 AEVE
-491 EIKLKTEVMIA
+491 ELKLKTEVMIA
-502 VEETMLFVSKNG
+502 VEETMVFVSKNG
-514 YVKRASLRSFGASQN
+514 YIKRSSMRSFGATN
-529 EMPEMKE
+529 DLPEMKE
-536 GDRPLHV
+536 QDRLLYQ

-549 DHLIVWT
+549 DHVIVWT
-556 TGGNYLLIPIHQLPD
+556 VQGNYLLIPVHQLPD
-571 TRWKETGQ
+571 TKWKDGGQ
-579 HVANLVPLEPN
+579 HVANLVPLDPGD
-590 ERILSVDVVRDFTED
+590 RILSVDLVRTFDETSH
-605 AYCLFVTRQGMVKRS
+605 CLFVTRQGMVKRS
-620 KLADYNAQRK
+620 KLSDYNAQRK

-635 GVRLKDGDD
+635 GVRLRSDD
-644 VLLARVTD
+644 EVLYAKVST
-652 GQQQLFLATK
+652 GQEQLFLTTQH
-662 NGFGLWFTEEDVPVV
+662 GFGLWFTEDDVPVV
-677 GIRAAGVKA
+677 GVRAAGVKA
-686 INLKDADAV
+686 INLRDQDVV
-695 AGAVS
+695 AGAIG
-700 FTGSPNVA
+700 FKQAPNIV
-708 LVTQRG
+708 LLTQRG
-714 AVKKMRLAD
+714 ALKKMRLAD
-723 QFTVANRAL
+723 QFQVSNRAL
-732 RGLQLLRDLKSKPHQ
+732 RGTQLLRDLKSKPHQ
-747 VAALIDVTQASEMT
+747 VAALIDVTQAKEVI
-761 LVGKNQTKTV
+761 LIGKEQEKTIQV
-771 QVSSLSFLDRLS
+771 QSLSYLDRLS
-783 NGSFVYDEE
+783 NGSFAYDEE
-792 KFGTLVDLYIN
+792 KFGALIDWYTV

>member
-1 MSKLQNIL
+1 MSNLQNIL

-53 TEGNLFD
+53 TEGNLYD

-123 EARLSKVSGLILD
+123 EARLSKVSSLILD
-136 AINKQTVDYTLN
+136 GINKQTVDYTLN

-158 LPTLLPNLL
+158 LPSLLPNLL

-178 ATEIPPHNA
+178 ATEIPPHHA
-187 AEVLDAAIGRISGNV
+187 GEVLDAAIGRISGTVNDV
-202 ESIDDLLLHMKG
+202 NDLLTHMQG

-220 GIVQGEEGIRKA
+220 GVVQGLDGIKKA
-232 FATGRGKV
+232 FETGRGKV
-240 IIRSRSTI
+240 IIRSRATI

-254 KQQIV
+254 RQQIV

-310 DAEGVLHFYLKQTD
+310 DAEGILHFYLKQTD
-324 LQVAYNYNMVAIHER
+324 LQIAYNYNMVAIHER

-353 LAHVKDVVIR
+353 LSHVKEVVIR
-363 RTNFDLDYAK
+363 RTTFDLDQAK
-373 KRQEVVS
+373 RRQEVVS
-380 ALTAA
+380 ALMTA

-392 LELIRSANNKA
+392 LRLIRAATNKA
-403 DAKQK
+403 EAKEN
-408 LIERFKFSDRQAEA
+408 LIERFAFSDRQAEA

-440 EEAARLEKEVARLE
+440 EEAEKLEKEVTRLE
-454 KILGDEKTRNRLIIK
+454 KILNDEKTRNRLIIK
-469 ELTTL
+469 ELSIL

-479 DARRTTI
+479 DERRSTVE
-486 QAEVE
+486 AEVE
-491 EIKLKTEVMIA
+491 ELKLKTEVMIA
-502 VEETMLFVSKNG
+502 VEETMVFMSKNG
-514 YVKRASLRSFGASQN
+514 YIKRSSLRSFGASN
-529 EMPEMKE
+529 DLPELKE
-536 GDRPLHV
+536 QDRLLYQ

-549 DHLIVWT
+549 DHVIVWT
-556 TGGNYLLIPIHQLPD
+556 TRGNYLLIPVHQLPD
-571 TRWKETGQ
+571 TKWKDGGQ
-579 HVANLVPLEPN
+579 HVANLVPLEPGD
-590 ERILSVDVVRDFTED
+590 RVLSIDLVRTFDET
-605 AYCLFVTRQGMVKRS
+605 AHCLFVTRQGMVKRS
-620 KLADYNAQRK
+620 KLSDYNAQRK

-635 GVRLKDGDD
+635 GVRLKADD
-644 VLLARVTD
+644 EVLYAAVST
-652 GQQQLFLATK
+652 GEKQLFLATR
-662 NGFGLWFTEEDVPVV
+662 NGFGLWFTEDDVPVV
-677 GIRAAGVKA
+677 GVRAAGVKA
-686 INLKDADAV
+686 INLKDDDVV
-695 AGAVS
+695 AGAIA
-700 FTGSPNVA
+700 FTQAPNIV
-708 LVTQRG
+708 LLTQRG
-714 AVKKMRLAD
+714 ALKKMRLSD
-723 QFTVANRAL
+723 QFQVTNRAL
-732 RGLQLLRDLKSKPHQ
+732 RGQQLLRDLKSKPHQ
-747 VAALIDVTQASEMT
+747 VAALLDVTNQKE
-761 LVGKNQTKTV
+761 LVLIGKEQEKSI
-771 QVSSLSFLDRLS
+771 QIGSLSYLDRLS
-783 NGSFVYDEE
+783 NGSFAYDEE
-792 KFGTLVDLYIN
+792 KFGPLVDWYTV

>member
-1 MSKLQNIL
+1 MSNLQNIL

-123 EARLSKVSGLILD
+123 EARLSKVSSLILD
-136 AINKQTVDYTLN
+136 GINKQTVDYTLN

-158 LPTLLPNLL
+158 LPSLLPNLL

-178 ATEIPPHNA
+178 ATEIPPHHA
-187 AEVLDAAIGRISGNV
+187 GEVLDAAIGRISGTV
-202 ESIDDLLLHMKG
+202 HTVDDLLTHMQG

-220 GIVQGEEGIRKA
+220 GVVQGLDGIKKA
-232 FATGRGKV
+232 FETGRGKV
-240 IIRSRSTI
+240 IIRSRATI

-254 KQQIV
+254 RQQII

-324 LQVAYNYNMVAIHER
+324 LQIAYNYNMVAIHER

-353 LAHVKDVVIR
+353 LSHVKDVVIR
-363 RTNFDLDYAK
+363 RTTFDLEQAK
-373 KRQEVVS
+373 RRQEVVS
-380 ALTAA
+380 ALMTA

-392 LELIRSANNKA
+392 LALIRSASNKSE
-403 DAKQK
+403 AKDK
-408 LIERFKFSDRQAEA
+408 LIERFQFTDRQAEA

-440 EEAARLEKEVARLE
+440 DEAAKLEKEITRLE
-454 KILGDEKTRNRLIIK
+454 KILNDEKTRNRLIIK
-469 ELTTL
+469 ELTVL

-479 DARRTTI
+479 DNRRSTVE
-486 QAEVE
+486 AEVE
-491 EIKLKTEVMIA
+491 ELKLKTEVMIA
-502 VEETMLFVSKNG
+502 VEETMVFVSKNG
-514 YVKRASLRSFGASQN
+514 YIKRSSMRSFGATN
-529 EMPEMKE
+529 DLPEMKE
-536 GDRPLHV
+536 QDRLLYQ

-549 DHLIVWT
+549 DHVIVWT
-556 TGGNYLLIPIHQLPD
+556 VQGNYLLIPVHQLPD
-571 TRWKETGQ
+571 TKWKDGGQ
-579 HVANLVPLEPN
+579 HVANLVPLDPGD
-590 ERILSVDVVRDFTED
+590 RILSVDLVRTFDETSH
-605 AYCLFVTRQGMVKRS
+605 CLFVTRQGMVKRS
-620 KLADYNAQRK
+620 KLSDYNAQRK

-635 GVRLKDGDD
+635 GVRLRSDD
-644 VLLARVTD
+644 EVLYAKVST
-652 GQQQLFLATK
+652 GQEQLFLTTQH
-662 NGFGLWFTEEDVPVV
+662 GFGLWFTEDDVPVV
-677 GIRAAGVKA
+677 GVRAAGVKA
-686 INLKDADAV
+686 INLRDQDVV
-695 AGAVS
+695 AGAIG
-700 FTGSPNVA
+700 FKQAPNIV
-708 LVTQRG
+708 LLTQRG
-714 AVKKMRLAD
+714 ALKKMRLAD
-723 QFTVANRAL
+723 QFQVSNRAL
-732 RGLQLLRDLKSKPHQ
+732 RGTQLLRDLKSKPHQ
-747 VAALIDVTQASEMT
+747 VAALIDVTQAKEVI
-761 LVGKNQTKTV
+761 LIGKEQEKTIQV
-771 QVSSLSFLDRLS
+771 QSLSYLDRLS
-783 NGSFVYDEE
+783 NGSFAYDEE
-792 KFGTLVDLYIN
+792 KFGALVDWYTV

>member
-1 MSKLQNIL
+1 MSNLQNIL

-102 VDMQGNNGSIDG
+102 IDMQGNNGSIDG

-123 EARLSKVSGLILD
+123 EARLSKVSSLILEG
-136 AINKQTVDYTLN
+136 INKQTVDYTLN

-158 LPTLLPNLL
+158 LPSLLPNLL

-178 ATEIPPHNA
+178 ATEIPPHHA
-187 AEVLDAAIGRISGNV
+187 GEVLDAAIGRISGTV
-202 ESIDDLLLHMKG
+202 HTVDDLLTHMQG

-220 GIVQGEEGIRKA
+220 GVVQGLDGIKKA
-232 FATGRGKV
+232 FETGRGKV
-240 IIRSRSTI
+240 IIRSRATI

-254 KQQIV
+254 RQQII

-324 LQVAYNYNMVAIHER
+324 LQIAYNYNMVAIHER

-353 LAHVKDVVIR
+353 LSHVMDVVIR
-363 RTNFDLDYAK
+363 RTSFDLEQAK
-373 KRQEVVS
+373 RRQEVVS
-380 ALTAA
+380 ALMTA

-392 LELIRSANNKA
+392 LALIRSASNKSE
-403 DAKQK
+403 AKDK
-408 LIERFKFSDRQAEA
+408 LIERFSFTDRQAEA

-440 EEAARLEKEVARLE
+440 DEAAKLEKEIARLE
-454 KILGDEKTRNRLIIK
+454 KILNDEKTRNRLIIK
-469 ELTTL
+469 ELTVL

-479 DARRTTI
+479 DKRRSTI
-486 QAEVE
+486 EAEVE
-491 EIKLKTEVMIA
+491 ELKLKTEVMIA
-502 VEETMLFVSKNG
+502 VEETMVFVSKNG
-514 YVKRASLRSFGASQN
+514 YIKRSSMRSFGATN
-529 EMPEMKE
+529 DLPEMKE
-536 GDRPLHV
+536 QDRLLYQ

-556 TGGNYLLIPIHQLPD
+556 VQGNYLLIPVHQLPD
-571 TRWKETGQ
+571 TKWKDGGQ
-579 HVANLVPLEPN
+579 HVANLVPLEPGD
-590 ERILSVDVVRDFTED
+590 RILSVDLVRTFDETSH
-605 AYCLFVTRQGMVKRS
+605 CLFVTRQGMVKRS
-620 KLADYNAQRK
+620 KLSDYNAQRK

-635 GVRLKDGDD
+635 GVRLRADD
-644 VLLARVTD
+644 EVLYAKIST
-652 GQQQLFLATK
+652 GQEQLFLTTQH
-662 NGFGLWFTEEDVPVV
+662 GFGLWFTEDDVPVV
-677 GIRAAGVKA
+677 GVRAAGVKA
-686 INLKDADAV
+686 INLRDQDVV
-695 AGAVS
+695 AGAIG
-700 FTGSPNVA
+700 FKQAPNIV
-708 LVTQRG
+708 LLTQRG
-714 AVKKMRLAD
+714 ALKKMRLAD
-723 QFTVANRAL
+723 QFQVSNRAL
-732 RGLQLLRDLKSKPHQ
+732 RGTQLLRDLKSKPHQ
-747 VAALIDVTQASEMT
+747 VAALIDVTQAKE
-761 LVGKNQTKTV
+761 LILIGKEQEKTI
-771 QVSSLSFLDRLS
+771 QVPSLSFLDRLS
-783 NGSFVYDEE
+783 NGSFAYDEE
-792 KFGTLVDLYIN
+792 KFGPLLDWYTV

>member
-1 MSKLQNIL
+1 MSNLQNIL

-102 VDMQGNNGSIDG
+102 IDMQGNNGSIDG

-123 EARLSKVSGLILD
+123 EARLSKVSSLILD
-136 AINKQTVDYTLN
+136 GINKQTVDYTLN

-158 LPTLLPNLL
+158 LPSLLPNLL

-178 ATEIPPHNA
+178 ATEIPPHHA
-187 AEVLDAAIGRISGNV
+187 GEVLDAAIGRISGTVQNV
-202 ESIDDLLLHMKG
+202 DDLLTHMQG

-220 GIVQGEEGIRKA
+220 GVVQGLDGIKKA
-232 FATGRGKV
+232 FETGRGKV

-254 KQQIV
+254 RQQIV

-276 EELRLDRKV
+276 EELRLDKKV

-324 LQVAYNYNMVAIHER
+324 LQIAYNYNMVAIHER
-339 TPRQMGVLALLDAY
+339 TPRQMGVLTLLDAY
-353 LAHVKDVVIR
+353 LAHVKEVVIR
-363 RTNFDLDYAK
+363 RTAFDLEQAK
-373 KRQEVVS
+373 RRQEVVS
-380 ALTAA
+380 ALMTA

-392 LELIRSANNKA
+392 LALIRSASNKA
-403 DAKQK
+403 DAKDK
-408 LIERFKFSDRQAEA
+408 LIARFNFTDRQAEA

-440 EEAARLEKEVARLE
+440 EEAAKLEKEIARLE
-454 KILGDEKTRNRLIIK
+454 KILNDEKTRNRLIIK
-469 ELTTL
+469 ELTVL

-479 DARRTTI
+479 DKRRSTI
-486 QAEVE
+486 EAEVE
-491 EIKLKTEVMIA
+491 ELKLKTEVMIA
-502 VEETMLFVSKNG
+502 VEETMVFLSKNG
-514 YVKRASLRSFGASQN
+514 YVKRSSLRSFGASN
-529 EMPEMKE
+529 DLPDLKE
-536 GDRPLHV
+536 QDRPLLQ

-556 TGGNYLLIPIHQLPD
+556 VRGNYLLIPVHQLPD
-571 TRWKETGQ
+571 TKWKDGGQ
-579 HVANLVPLEPN
+579 HVANLVPLEPGD
-590 ERILSVDVVRDFTED
+590 RVLSADLVRSFDE
-605 AYCLFVTRQGMVKRS
+605 AQHCLFVTRQGMVKRS
-620 KLADYNAQRK
+620 KLSDYNAQRK

-635 GVRLKDGDD
+635 GVRLKADD
-644 VLLARVTD
+644 EVLYAQVSTGQTD
-652 GQQQLFLATK
+652 LFLATQ
-662 NGFGLWFTEEDVPVV
+662 NGFGLWFTEDDVPVV
-677 GIRAAGVKA
+677 GVRAAGVKA
-686 INLKDADAV
+686 INLKDQDVV
-695 AGAVS
+695 AGAIGFKEAPQIV
-700 FTGSPNVA
+700 
-708 LVTQRG
+708 LLTQRG
-714 AVKKMRLAD
+714 ALKKMRLAD
-723 QFTVANRAL
+723 QFQVSSRAL

-747 VAALIDVTQASEMT
+747 VAALIDVTQAKE
-761 LVGKNQTKTV
+761 LVLSGKEQEKAI
-771 QVSSLSFLDRLS
+771 QIGSLSFLDRLS
-783 NGSFVYDEE
+783 NGSFAYDED
-792 KFGTLVDLYIN
+792 KFGPLLDWYTR

>member
-1 MSKLQNIL
+1 MSNLQNIL

-102 VDMQGNNGSIDG
+102 IDMQGNNGSIDG

-123 EARLSKVSGLILD
+123 EARLSKVSSLILD
-136 AINKQTVDYTLN
+136 GINKQTVDYTLN

-158 LPTLLPNLL
+158 LPSLLPNLL

-178 ATEIPPHNA
+178 ATEIPPHHA
-187 AEVLDAAIGRISGNV
+187 GEVLDAAIGRISGTVQNV
-202 ESIDDLLLHMKG
+202 DDLLTHMQG

-220 GIVQGEEGIRKA
+220 GVVQGLDGIKKA
-232 FATGRGKV
+232 FETGRGKV

-254 KQQIV
+254 RQQIV

-276 EELRLDRKV
+276 EELRLDKKV

-324 LQVAYNYNMVAIHER
+324 LQIAYNYNMVAIHER
-339 TPRQMGVLALLDAY
+339 TPRQMGVLTLLDAY
-353 LAHVKDVVIR
+353 LAHVKEVVIR
-363 RTNFDLDYAK
+363 RTAFDLEQAK
-373 KRQEVVS
+373 RRQEVVS
-380 ALTAA
+380 ALMTA

-392 LELIRSANNKA
+392 LALIRSASNKA
-403 DAKQK
+403 DAKEK
-408 LIERFKFSDRQAEA
+408 LIARFNFTDRQAEA

-440 EEAARLEKEVARLE
+440 EEAAKLEKEIARLE
-454 KILGDEKTRNRLIIK
+454 KILNDEKTRNRLIVK
-469 ELTTL
+469 ELTVL

-479 DARRTTI
+479 DKRRSTI
-486 QAEVE
+486 EAEVE
-491 EIKLKTEVMIA
+491 ELKLKTEVMIA
-502 VEETMLFVSKNG
+502 VEETMVFLSKNG
-514 YVKRASLRSFGASQN
+514 YVKRSSLRSFGASN
-529 EMPEMKE
+529 DLPDLKE
-536 GDRPLHV
+536 QDRPLLQ

-556 TGGNYLLIPIHQLPD
+556 VRGNYLLIPVHQLPD
-571 TRWKETGQ
+571 TKWKDGGQ
-579 HVANLVPLEPN
+579 HVANLVPLEPGD
-590 ERILSVDVVRDFTED
+590 RVLSADLVRSFDE
-605 AYCLFVTRQGMVKRS
+605 AHHCLFVTRQGMVKRS
-620 KLADYNAQRK
+620 KLSDYNAQRK

-635 GVRLKDGDD
+635 GVRLKADD
-644 VLLARVTD
+644 EVLYAQVSTGQTD
-652 GQQQLFLATK
+652 LFLATQ
-662 NGFGLWFTEEDVPVV
+662 NGFGLWFTEDDVPVV
-677 GIRAAGVKA
+677 GVRAAGVKA
-686 INLKDADAV
+686 INLKDQDVV
-695 AGAVS
+695 AGAIGFKEAPQIV
-700 FTGSPNVA
+700 
-708 LVTQRG
+708 LLTQRG
-714 AVKKMRLAD
+714 ALKKMRLAD
-723 QFTVANRAL
+723 QFQVSSRAL
-732 RGLQLLRDLKSKPHQ
+732 RGLQLLRDLKSKPHR
-747 VAALIDVTQASEMT
+747 VAALIDVTQAKE
-761 LVGKNQTKTV
+761 LVLSGKEQEKTI
-771 QVSSLSFLDRLS
+771 QIGSLSFLDRLS
-783 NGSFVYDEE
+783 NGSFAYDEE
-792 KFGTLVDLYIN
+792 KFGPLLDWYIR

>member
-1 MSKLQNIL
+1 MSNLQNIL

-102 VDMQGNNGSIDG
+102 IDMQGNNGSIDG

-123 EARLSKVSGLILD
+123 EARLSKVSSLILD
-136 AINKQTVDYTLN
+136 GINKQTVDYTLN

-158 LPTLLPNLL
+158 LPSLLPNLL

-178 ATEIPPHNA
+178 ATEIPPHHA
-187 AEVLDAAIGRISGNV
+187 GEVLDAAIGRISGTVQNV
-202 ESIDDLLLHMKG
+202 DDLLTHMQG

-220 GIVQGEEGIRKA
+220 GVVQGLDGIKKA
-232 FATGRGKV
+232 FETGRGKV

-254 KQQIV
+254 RQQIV

-276 EELRLDRKV
+276 EELRLDKKV

-324 LQVAYNYNMVAIHER
+324 LQIAYNYNMVAIHER
-339 TPRQMGVLALLDAY
+339 TPRQMGVLTLLDAY
-353 LAHVKDVVIR
+353 LAHVKEVVIR
-363 RTNFDLDYAK
+363 RTAFDLEQAK
-373 KRQEVVS
+373 RRQEVVS
-380 ALTAA
+380 ALMTA

-392 LELIRSANNKA
+392 LALIRSASNKA
-403 DAKQK
+403 DAKEK
-408 LIERFKFSDRQAEA
+408 LIARFNFTDRQAEA

-440 EEAARLEKEVARLE
+440 EEAAKLEKEIARLE
-454 KILGDEKTRNRLIIK
+454 KILNDEKTRNRLIIK
-469 ELTTL
+469 ELTVL

-479 DARRTTI
+479 DKRRSTI
-486 QAEVE
+486 EAEVE
-491 EIKLKTEVMIA
+491 ELKLKTEVMIA
-502 VEETMLFVSKNG
+502 VEETMVFLSKNG
-514 YVKRASLRSFGASQN
+514 YVKRSSLRSFGASN
-529 EMPEMKE
+529 DLPDLKE
-536 GDRPLHV
+536 KDRPLLQ

-556 TGGNYLLIPIHQLPD
+556 VRGNYLLIPVHQLPD
-571 TRWKETGQ
+571 TKWKDGGQ
-579 HVANLVPLEPN
+579 HVAEP
-590 ERILSVDVVRDFTED
+590 RS
-605 AYCLFVTRQGMVKRS
+605 TR
-620 KLADYNAQRK
+620 
-630 SKPLQ
+630 
-635 GVRLKDGDD
+635 
-644 VLLARVTD
+644 
-652 GQQQLFLATK
+652 
-662 NGFGLWFTEEDVPVV
+662 
-677 GIRAAGVKA
+677 
-686 INLKDADAV
+686 
-695 AGAVS
+695 
-700 FTGSPNVA
+700 TG
-708 LVTQRG
+708 
-714 AVKKMRLAD
+714 
-723 QFTVANRAL
+723 
-732 RGLQLLRDLKSKPHQ
+732 
-747 VAALIDVTQASEMT
+747 
-761 LVGKNQTKTV
+761 
-771 QVSSLSFLDRLS
+771 
-783 NGSFVYDEE
+783 
-792 KFGTLVDLYIN
+792 

>member
-1 MSKLQNIL
+1 MSNLQNIL

-123 EARLSKVSGLILD
+123 EARLSKVSSLILEG
-136 AINKQTVDYTLN
+136 INKQTVDYTLN

-158 LPTLLPNLL
+158 LPSLLPNLL

-178 ATEIPPHNA
+178 ATEIPPHHA
-187 AEVLDAAIGRISGNV
+187 GEVLDAAIGRISGTVHNV
-202 ESIDDLLLHMKG
+202 DDLLTHMQG

-220 GIVQGEEGIRKA
+220 GVVQGLDGIKKA
-232 FATGRGKV
+232 FETGRGKV
-240 IIRSRSTI
+240 IIRSRAVI

-254 KQQIV
+254 RQQII

-324 LQVAYNYNMVAIHER
+324 LQIAYNYNMVAIHER

-353 LAHVKDVVIR
+353 LSHVKDVVIR
-363 RTNFDLDYAK
+363 RTTFDLEQAK
-373 KRQEVVS
+373 RRQEVVS
-380 ALTAA
+380 ALMTA

-392 LELIRSANNKA
+392 LALIRSASNKSE
-403 DAKQK
+403 AKDK
-408 LIERFKFSDRQAEA
+408 LIERFSFTDRQAEA

-440 EEAARLEKEVARLE
+440 EEAAKLEKEIARLE
-454 KILGDEKTRNRLIIK
+454 KILNDEKTRNRLIIK
-469 ELTTL
+469 ELTVL

-479 DARRTTI
+479 DKRRSTI
-486 QAEVE
+486 EAKVE
-491 EIKLKTEVMIA
+491 ELKLKTEVMIA
-502 VEETMLFVSKNG
+502 VEETMVFVSKNG
-514 YVKRASLRSFGASQN
+514 YIKRSSMRSFGATN
-529 EMPEMKE
+529 DLPEMKE
-536 GDRPLHV
+536 QDRLLYQ

-556 TGGNYLLIPIHQLPD
+556 VQGNYLLIPVHQLPD
-571 TRWKETGQ
+571 TKWKDGGQ
-579 HVANLVPLEPN
+579 HVANLVPLEPGD
-590 ERILSVDVVRDFTED
+590 RILSVDLVRTFDETSH
-605 AYCLFVTRQGMVKRS
+605 CLFVTRQGMVKRS
-620 KLADYNAQRK
+620 KLSDYNAQRK

-635 GVRLKDGDD
+635 GVRLRADD
-644 VLLARVTD
+644 EVLYAKIST
-652 GQQQLFLATK
+652 GQEQLFLTTQH
-662 NGFGLWFTEEDVPVV
+662 GFGLWFTEDDVPVV
-677 GIRAAGVKA
+677 GVRAAGVKA
-686 INLKDADAV
+686 INLRDQDVV
-695 AGAVS
+695 AGAIG
-700 FTGSPNVA
+700 FKQAPNIV
-708 LVTQRG
+708 LLTQRG
-714 AVKKMRLAD
+714 ALKKMRLAD
-723 QFTVANRAL
+723 QFQVSNRAL
-732 RGLQLLRDLKSKPHQ
+732 RGTQLLRDLKSKPHQ
-747 VAALIDVTQASEMT
+747 VAALIDVTQAKE
-761 LVGKNQTKTV
+761 LILIGKEQEKTI
-771 QVSSLSFLDRLS
+771 QVPSLSFLDRLS
-783 NGSFVYDEE
+783 NGSFAYDEE
-792 KFGTLVDLYIN
+792 KFGPLLDWYTV

>member
-1 MSKLQNIL
+1 MSNLQNIL

-53 TEGNLFD
+53 TEGNLYD

-123 EARLSKVSGLILD
+123 EARLSKVSSLILD
-136 AINKQTVDYTLN
+136 GINKQTVDYTLN

-158 LPTLLPNLL
+158 LPSLLPNLL

-178 ATEIPPHNA
+178 ATEIPPHHA
-187 AEVLDAAIGRISGNV
+187 GEVLDAAIGRISGTVKDVN
-202 ESIDDLLLHMKG
+202 DLLTHMQG

-220 GIVQGEEGIRKA
+220 GVVQGLDGIKKA
-232 FATGRGKV
+232 FETGRGKV
-240 IIRSRSTI
+240 IIRSRATI

-254 KQQIV
+254 RQQIV

-310 DAEGVLHFYLKQTD
+310 DAEGILHFYLKQTD

-353 LAHVKDVVIR
+353 LSHVKEVVIR
-363 RTNFDLDYAK
+363 RTTFDLDQAK
-373 KRQEVVS
+373 RRQEVVS
-380 ALTAA
+380 ALMTA

-392 LELIRSANNKA
+392 LRLIRAATNKA
-403 DAKQK
+403 EAKEN
-408 LIERFKFSDRQAEA
+408 LIERFSFSDRQAEA

-440 EEAARLEKEVARLE
+440 EEAEKLEKEVTRLE
-454 KILGDEKTRNRLIIK
+454 KILNDEKTRNRLIIK
-469 ELTTL
+469 ELSIL
-474 KEQVA
+474 KDQVA
-479 DARRTTI
+479 DERRSTVE
-486 QAEVE
+486 AEVE
-491 EIKLKTEVMIA
+491 ELKLKTEVMIA
-502 VEETMLFVSKNG
+502 VEETMVFMSKNG
-514 YVKRASLRSFGASQN
+514 YIKRSSLRSFGASN
-529 EMPEMKE
+529 DLPEIKE
-536 GDRPLHV
+536 QDRLLYQ

-549 DHLIVWT
+549 DHVIVWT
-556 TGGNYLLIPIHQLPD
+556 TRGNYLLIPVHQLPD
-571 TRWKETGQ
+571 TKWKDGGQ
-579 HVANLVPLEPN
+579 HVANLVPLEPGD
-590 ERILSVDVVRDFTED
+590 RVLSIDLVRTFDET
-605 AYCLFVTRQGMVKRS
+605 AHCLFVTRQGMVKRS
-620 KLADYNAQRK
+620 KLSDYNAQRK

-635 GVRLKDGDD
+635 GVRLKADD
-644 VLLARVTD
+644 EVLYAAVST
-652 GQQQLFLATK
+652 GEKQLFLATQ
-662 NGFGLWFTEEDVPVV
+662 NGFGLWFTEDDVPVV
-677 GIRAAGVKA
+677 GVRAAGVKA
-686 INLKDADAV
+686 INLKDDDVV
-695 AGAVS
+695 AGAIA
-700 FTGSPNVA
+700 FTQAPNIV
-708 LVTQRG
+708 LLTQRG
-714 AVKKMRLAD
+714 ALKKMRLAD
-723 QFTVANRAL
+723 QFQVTNRAL
-732 RGLQLLRDLKSKPHQ
+732 RGQQLLRDLKSKPHQ
-747 VAALIDVTQASEMT
+747 VAALLDVTNQKE
-761 LVGKNQTKTV
+761 LVLIGKEQEKSI
-771 QVSSLSFLDRLS
+771 QIGSLSYLDRLS
-783 NGSFVYDEE
+783 NGSFAYDEE
-792 KFGTLVDLYIN
+792 KFGPLVDWYTV

>member
-1 MSKLQNIL
+1 MSNLQNIL

-102 VDMQGNNGSIDG
+102 IDMQGNNGSIDG

-123 EARLSKVSGLILD
+123 EARLSKVSSLILD
-136 AINKQTVDYTLN
+136 GINKQTVDYTLN

-158 LPTLLPNLL
+158 LPSLLPNLL

-178 ATEIPPHNA
+178 ATEIPPHHA
-187 AEVLDAAIGRISGNV
+187 GEVLDAAIGRISGTVQNV
-202 ESIDDLLLHMKG
+202 DDLLTHMQG

-220 GIVQGEEGIRKA
+220 GVVQGLDGIKKA
-232 FATGRGKV
+232 FETGRGKV

-248 ETLRGG
+248 ETMRGG
-254 KQQIV
+254 RQQIV

-276 EELRLDRKV
+276 EELRLDKKV

-324 LQVAYNYNMVAIHER
+324 LQIAYNYNMVAIHER
-339 TPRQMGVLALLDAY
+339 TPRQMGVLTLLDAY
-353 LAHVKDVVIR
+353 LAHVKEVVIR
-363 RTNFDLDYAK
+363 RTAFDLEQAK
-373 KRQEVVS
+373 RRQEVVS
-380 ALTAA
+380 ALMTA

-392 LELIRSANNKA
+392 LALIRSASNKA
-403 DAKQK
+403 DAKEK
-408 LIERFKFSDRQAEA
+408 LIARFNFTDRQAEA

-440 EEAARLEKEVARLE
+440 EEAAKLEKEIARLE
-454 KILGDEKTRNRLIIK
+454 KILNDEKTRNRLIIK
-469 ELTTL
+469 ELTVL

-479 DARRTTI
+479 DKRRSTI
-486 QAEVE
+486 EAEVE
-491 EIKLKTEVMIA
+491 ELKLKTEVMIA
-502 VEETMLFVSKNG
+502 VEETMVFLSKNG
-514 YVKRASLRSFGASQN
+514 YVKRSSLRSFGASN
-529 EMPEMKE
+529 DLPDLKE
-536 GDRPLHV
+536 QDRPLLQ

-556 TGGNYLLIPIHQLPD
+556 VRGNYLLIPVHQLPD
-571 TRWKETGQ
+571 TKWKDGGQ
-579 HVANLVPLEPN
+579 HVANLVPLEPGD
-590 ERILSVDVVRDFTED
+590 RVLSADLVRSFDE
-605 AYCLFVTRQGMVKRS
+605 AHHCLFVTRQGMVKRS
-620 KLADYNAQRK
+620 KLSDYNAQRK

-635 GVRLKDGDD
+635 GVRLKADD
-644 VLLARVTD
+644 EVLYAQVSTGQTD
-652 GQQQLFLATK
+652 LFLATQ
-662 NGFGLWFTEEDVPVV
+662 NGFGLWFTEDDVPVV
-677 GIRAAGVKA
+677 GVRAAGVKA
-686 INLKDADAV
+686 INLKDQDVV
-695 AGAVS
+695 AGAIGFKEAPQIV
-700 FTGSPNVA
+700 
-708 LVTQRG
+708 LLTQRG
-714 AVKKMRLAD
+714 ALKKMRLAD
-723 QFTVANRAL
+723 QFQVSSRAL
-732 RGLQLLRDLKSKPHQ
+732 RGLQLLRDLKSKPHR
-747 VAALIDVTQASEMT
+747 VAALIDVTQAKE
-761 LVGKNQTKTV
+761 LVLSGKEQEKTI
-771 QVSSLSFLDRLS
+771 QIGSLSFLDRLS
-783 NGSFVYDEE
+783 NGSFAYDEE
-792 KFGTLVDLYIN
+792 KFGPLLDWYTR

>member
-1 MSKLQNIL
+1 MSNLQNIL

-102 VDMQGNNGSIDG
+102 IDMQGNNGSIDG

-123 EARLSKVSGLILD
+123 EARLSKVSSLILD
-136 AINKQTVDYTLN
+136 GINKQTVDYTLN

-158 LPTLLPNLL
+158 LPSLLPNLL

-178 ATEIPPHNA
+178 ATEIPPHHA
-187 AEVLDAAIGRISGNV
+187 GEVLDAAIGRISGTVQNV
-202 ESIDDLLLHMKG
+202 DDLLTHMQG

-220 GIVQGEEGIRKA
+220 GVVQGLDGIKKA
-232 FATGRGKV
+232 FETGRGKV

-254 KQQIV
+254 RQQIV

-276 EELRLDRKV
+276 EELRLDKKV

-324 LQVAYNYNMVAIHER
+324 LQIAYNYNMVAIHER
-339 TPRQMGVLALLDAY
+339 TPRQMGVLTLLDAY
-353 LAHVKDVVIR
+353 LAHVKEVVIR
-363 RTNFDLDYAK
+363 RTAFDLEQAK
-373 KRQEVVS
+373 RRQEVVS
-380 ALTAA
+380 ALMTA

-392 LELIRSANNKA
+392 LALIRSASNKA
-403 DAKQK
+403 DAKEK
-408 LIERFKFSDRQAEA
+408 LIARFNFTDRQAEA

-440 EEAARLEKEVARLE
+440 EEAAKLEKEIARLE
-454 KILGDEKTRNRLIIK
+454 KILNDEKTRNRLIIK
-469 ELTTL
+469 ELTVL

-479 DARRTTI
+479 DKRRSTI
-486 QAEVE
+486 EAEVE
-491 EIKLKTEVMIA
+491 ELKLKTEVMIA
-502 VEETMLFVSKNG
+502 VEETMVFLSKNG
-514 YVKRASLRSFGASQN
+514 YVKRSSLRSFGASN
-529 EMPEMKE
+529 DLPDLKE
-536 GDRPLHV
+536 QDRPLLQ

-556 TGGNYLLIPIHQLPD
+556 VRGNYLLIPVHQLPD
-571 TRWKETGQ
+571 TKWKDGGQ
-579 HVANLVPLEPN
+579 HVANLVPLEPGD
-590 ERILSVDVVRDFTED
+590 RVLSADLVRSFDE
-605 AYCLFVTRQGMVKRS
+605 AQHCLFVTRQGMVKRS
-620 KLADYNAQRK
+620 KLSDYNAQRK

-635 GVRLKDGDD
+635 GVRLKADD
-644 VLLARVTD
+644 EVLYAQVST
-652 GQQQLFLATK
+652 GQKELFLATQ
-662 NGFGLWFTEEDVPVV
+662 NGFGLWFTEDDVPVV
-677 GIRAAGVKA
+677 GVRAAGVKA
-686 INLKDADAV
+686 INLKDQDVV
-695 AGAVS
+695 AGAIGFKEAPQIV
-700 FTGSPNVA
+700 
-708 LVTQRG
+708 LLTQRG
-714 AVKKMRLAD
+714 ALKKMRLAD
-723 QFTVANRAL
+723 QFQVSSRAL

-747 VAALIDVTQASEMT
+747 VAALIDVTQAKE
-761 LVGKNQTKTV
+761 LVLSGKEQEKTI
-771 QVSSLSFLDRLS
+771 QIGSLSFLDRLS
-783 NGSFVYDEE
+783 NGSFAYDEE
-792 KFGTLVDLYIN
+792 KFGPLLDWYTR

>member
-1 MSKLQNIL
+1 MSNLQNIL

-102 VDMQGNNGSIDG
+102 IDMQGNNGSIDG

-123 EARLSKVSGLILD
+123 EARLSKVSSLILD
-136 AINKQTVDYTLN
+136 GINKQTVDYTLN

-158 LPTLLPNLL
+158 LPSLLPNLL

-178 ATEIPPHNA
+178 ATEIPPHHA
-187 AEVLDAAIGRISGNV
+187 GEVLDAAIGRISGTVQNV
-202 ESIDDLLLHMKG
+202 DDLLTHMQG

-220 GIVQGEEGIRKA
+220 GVVQGLDGIKKA
-232 FATGRGKV
+232 FETGRGKV

-254 KQQIV
+254 RQQIV

-276 EELRLDRKV
+276 EELRLDKKV

-324 LQVAYNYNMVAIHER
+324 LQIAYNYNMVAIHER
-339 TPRQMGVLALLDAY
+339 TPRQMGVLTLLDAY
-353 LAHVKDVVIR
+353 LAHVKEVVIR
-363 RTNFDLDYAK
+363 RTAFDLEQAK
-373 KRQEVVS
+373 RRQEVVS
-380 ALTAA
+380 ALMTA

-392 LELIRSANNKA
+392 LALIRSASNKA
-403 DAKQK
+403 DAKDK
-408 LIERFKFSDRQAEA
+408 LIARFNFTDRQAEA

-440 EEAARLEKEVARLE
+440 EEAAKLEKEIALLE
-454 KILGDEKTRNRLIIK
+454 KILNDEKTRNRLIIK
-469 ELTTL
+469 ELTVL

-479 DARRTTI
+479 DKRRSTI
-486 QAEVE
+486 EAEVE
-491 EIKLKTEVMIA
+491 ELKLKTEVMIA
-502 VEETMLFVSKNG
+502 VEETMVFLSKNG
-514 YVKRASLRSFGASQN
+514 YVKRSSLRSFGASN
-529 EMPEMKE
+529 DLPDLKE
-536 GDRPLHV
+536 QDRPLLQ

-556 TGGNYLLIPIHQLPD
+556 VRGNYLLIPVHQLPD
-571 TRWKETGQ
+571 TKWKDGGQ
-579 HVANLVPLEPN
+579 HVANLVPLEPGD
-590 ERILSVDVVRDFTED
+590 RVLSADLVRSFDE
-605 AYCLFVTRQGMVKRS
+605 AQHCLFVTRQGMVKRS
-620 KLADYNAQRK
+620 KLSDYNAQRK

-635 GVRLKDGDD
+635 GVRLKVDD
-644 VLLARVTD
+644 EVLYAQVSTGQTD
-652 GQQQLFLATK
+652 LFLATQ
-662 NGFGLWFTEEDVPVV
+662 NGFGLWFTEDDVPVV
-677 GIRAAGVKA
+677 GVRAAGVKA
-686 INLKDADAV
+686 INLKDQDVV
-695 AGAVS
+695 AGAIGFKEAPQIV
-700 FTGSPNVA
+700 
-708 LVTQRG
+708 LLTQRG
-714 AVKKMRLAD
+714 ALKKMRLAD
-723 QFTVANRAL
+723 QFQVSSRAL
-732 RGLQLLRDLKSKPHQ
+732 RGLQLLRDLKAKPHQ
-747 VAALIDVTQASEMT
+747 VAALIDVTQAKE
-761 LVGKNQTKTV
+761 LVLSGKEQEKTI
-771 QVSSLSFLDRLS
+771 QIGSLSFLDRLS
-783 NGSFVYDEE
+783 NGSFAYDEE
-792 KFGTLVDLYIN
+792 KFGPLLDWYTR

>member
-1 MSKLQNIL
+1 MSNLQNIL

-102 VDMQGNNGSIDG
+102 IDMQGNNGSIDG

-123 EARLSKVSGLILD
+123 EARLSKVSSLILD
-136 AINKQTVDYTLN
+136 GINKQTVDYTLN

-158 LPTLLPNLL
+158 LPSLLPNLL

-178 ATEIPPHNA
+178 ATEIPPHHA
-187 AEVLDAAIGRISGNV
+187 GEVLDAAIGRISGTVQNV
-202 ESIDDLLLHMKG
+202 DDLLTHMQG

-220 GIVQGEEGIRKA
+220 GVVQGLDGIKKA
-232 FATGRGKV
+232 FETGRGKV

-254 KQQIV
+254 RQQIV
-259 ITELPYEV
+259 IMELPYEV

-276 EELRLDRKV
+276 EELRLDKKV

-324 LQVAYNYNMVAIHER
+324 LQIAYNYNMVAIHER
-339 TPRQMGVLALLDAY
+339 TPRQMGVLTLLDAY
-353 LAHVKDVVIR
+353 LAHVKEVVIR
-363 RTNFDLDYAK
+363 RTAFDLEQAK
-373 KRQEVVS
+373 RRQEVVS
-380 ALTAA
+380 ALMTA

-392 LELIRSANNKA
+392 LALIRSASNKA
-403 DAKQK
+403 DAKEK
-408 LIERFKFSDRQAEA
+408 LIARFNFTDRQAEA

-440 EEAARLEKEVARLE
+440 EEAAKLEKEIARLE
-454 KILGDEKTRNRLIIK
+454 KILNDEKTRNRLIVK
-469 ELTTL
+469 ELTVL

-479 DARRTTI
+479 DKRRSTI
-486 QAEVE
+486 EAEVE
-491 EIKLKTEVMIA
+491 ELKLKTEVMIA
-502 VEETMLFVSKNG
+502 VEETMVFLSKNG
-514 YVKRASLRSFGASQN
+514 YVKRSSLRSFGASN
-529 EMPEMKE
+529 DLPDLKE
-536 GDRPLHV
+536 QDRPLLQ

-556 TGGNYLLIPIHQLPD
+556 VRGNYLLIPVHQLPD
-571 TRWKETGQ
+571 TKWKDGGQ
-579 HVANLVPLEPN
+579 HVANLVPLEPGD
-590 ERILSVDVVRDFTED
+590 RVLSADLVRSFDE
-605 AYCLFVTRQGMVKRS
+605 AHHCLFVTRQGMVKRS
-620 KLADYNAQRK
+620 KLSDYNAQRK

-635 GVRLKDGDD
+635 GVRLKADD
-644 VLLARVTD
+644 EVLYAQVSTGQTD
-652 GQQQLFLATK
+652 LFLATQ
-662 NGFGLWFTEEDVPVV
+662 NGFGLWFTEDDVPVV
-677 GIRAAGVKA
+677 GVRAAGVKA
-686 INLKDADAV
+686 INLKDQDVV
-695 AGAVS
+695 AGAIGFKEAPQIV
-700 FTGSPNVA
+700 
-708 LVTQRG
+708 LLTQRG
-714 AVKKMRLAD
+714 ALKKMRLAD
-723 QFTVANRAL
+723 QFQVSSRAL
-732 RGLQLLRDLKSKPHQ
+732 RGLQLLRDLKSKPHR
-747 VAALIDVTQASEMT
+747 VAALIDVTQAKE
-761 LVGKNQTKTV
+761 LVLSGKEQEKTI
-771 QVSSLSFLDRLS
+771 QIGSLSFLDRLS
-783 NGSFVYDEE
+783 NGSFAYDEE
-792 KFGTLVDLYIN
+792 KFGPLLDWYTR

>member
-1 MSKLQNIL
+1 MSNLQNIL

-102 VDMQGNNGSIDG
+102 IDMQGNNGSIDG

-123 EARLSKVSGLILD
+123 EARLSKVSSLILD
-136 AINKQTVDYTLN
+136 GINKQTVDYTLN

-158 LPTLLPNLL
+158 LPSLLPNLL

-178 ATEIPPHNA
+178 ATEIPPHHA
-187 AEVLDAAIGRISGNV
+187 GEVLDAAIGRISGTVQNV
-202 ESIDDLLLHMKG
+202 DDLLTHMQG

-220 GIVQGEEGIRKA
+220 GVVQGLDGIKKA
-232 FATGRGKV
+232 FETGRGKV

-254 KQQIV
+254 RQQIV

-276 EELRLDRKV
+276 EELRLDKKV

-324 LQVAYNYNMVAIHER
+324 LQIAYNYNMVAIHER
-339 TPRQMGVLALLDAY
+339 TPRQMGVLTLLDAY
-353 LAHVKDVVIR
+353 LAHVKEVVIR
-363 RTNFDLDYAK
+363 RTAFDLEQAK
-373 KRQEVVS
+373 RRQEVVS
-380 ALTAA
+380 ALMTA

-392 LELIRSANNKA
+392 LALIRSASNKA
-403 DAKQK
+403 DAKEK
-408 LIERFKFSDRQAEA
+408 LIARFNFTDRQAEA

-440 EEAARLEKEVARLE
+440 EEAAKLEKEIARLE
-454 KILGDEKTRNRLIIK
+454 KILNDEKTRNRLIVK
-469 ELTTL
+469 ELTVL

-479 DARRTTI
+479 DKRRSTI
-486 QAEVE
+486 EAEVE
-491 EIKLKTEVMIA
+491 ELKLKTEVMIA
-502 VEETMLFVSKNG
+502 VEETMVFLSKNG
-514 YVKRASLRSFGASQN
+514 YVKRSSLRSFGASN
-529 EMPEMKE
+529 DLPDLKE
-536 GDRPLHV
+536 QDRPLLQ

-556 TGGNYLLIPIHQLPD
+556 VRGNYLLIPVHQLPD
-571 TRWKETGQ
+571 TKWKDGGQ
-579 HVANLVPLEPN
+579 HVANLVPLEPGD
-590 ERILSVDVVRDFTED
+590 RVLSADLVRSFDE
-605 AYCLFVTRQGMVKRS
+605 AHHCLFVTRQGMVKRS
-620 KLADYNAQRK
+620 KLSDYNAQRK

-635 GVRLKDGDD
+635 GVRLKADAE
-644 VLLARVTD
+644 VLYAQVSTGQTD
-652 GQQQLFLATK
+652 LFLATQ
-662 NGFGLWFTEEDVPVV
+662 NGFGLWFTEDDVPVV
-677 GIRAAGVKA
+677 GVRAAGVKA
-686 INLKDADAV
+686 INLKDQDVV
-695 AGAVS
+695 AGAIGFKEAPQIV
-700 FTGSPNVA
+700 
-708 LVTQRG
+708 LLTQRG
-714 AVKKMRLAD
+714 ALKKMRLAD
-723 QFTVANRAL
+723 QFQVSSRAL
-732 RGLQLLRDLKSKPHQ
+732 RGLQLLRDLKSKPHR
-747 VAALIDVTQASEMT
+747 VAALIDVTQAKE
-761 LVGKNQTKTV
+761 LVLSGKEQEKTI
-771 QVSSLSFLDRLS
+771 QIGSLSFLDRLS
-783 NGSFVYDEE
+783 NGSFAYDEE
-792 KFGTLVDLYIN
+792 KFGPLLDWYTR

>member
-1 MSKLQNIL
+1 MSNLQNIL

-102 VDMQGNNGSIDG
+102 IDMQGNNGSIDG

-123 EARLSKVSGLILD
+123 EARLSKVSSLILD
-136 AINKQTVDYTLN
+136 GINKQTVDYTLN

-158 LPTLLPNLL
+158 LPSLLPNLL

-178 ATEIPPHNA
+178 ATEIPPHHA
-187 AEVLDAAIGRISGNV
+187 GEVLDAAIGRISGTVQNV
-202 ESIDDLLLHMKG
+202 DDLLTHMQG

-220 GIVQGEEGIRKA
+220 GVVQGLDGIKKA
-232 FATGRGKV
+232 FETGRGKV

-248 ETLRGG
+248 ETLRAGR
-254 KQQIV
+254 QQIV

-276 EELRLDRKV
+276 EELRLDKKV

-324 LQVAYNYNMVAIHER
+324 LQIAYNYNMVAIHER
-339 TPRQMGVLALLDAY
+339 TPRQMGVLTLLDAY
-353 LAHVKDVVIR
+353 LAHVKEVVIR
-363 RTNFDLDYAK
+363 RTAFDLEQAK
-373 KRQEVVS
+373 RRQEVVS
-380 ALTAA
+380 ALMTA

-392 LELIRSANNKA
+392 LALIRSASNKA
-403 DAKQK
+403 DAKEK
-408 LIERFKFSDRQAEA
+408 LITRFNFTDRQAEA

-440 EEAARLEKEVARLE
+440 EEAAKLEKEIARLE
-454 KILGDEKTRNRLIIK
+454 KILNDEKTRNRLIIK
-469 ELTTL
+469 ELTVL

-479 DARRTTI
+479 DKRRSTI
-486 QAEVE
+486 EAEVE
-491 EIKLKTEVMIA
+491 ELKLKTEVMIA
-502 VEETMLFVSKNG
+502 VEETMVFLSKNG
-514 YVKRASLRSFGASQN
+514 YVKRSSLRSFGASN
-529 EMPEMKE
+529 DLPDLKE
-536 GDRPLHV
+536 QDRPLLQ

-556 TGGNYLLIPIHQLPD
+556 VRGNYLLIPVHQLPD
-571 TRWKETGQ
+571 TKWKDGGQ
-579 HVANLVPLEPN
+579 HVANLVPLEPGD
-590 ERILSVDVVRDFTED
+590 RVLSADLVRSFDE
-605 AYCLFVTRQGMVKRS
+605 AQHCLFVTRQGMVKRS
-620 KLADYNAQRK
+620 KLSDYNAQRK

-635 GVRLKDGDD
+635 GVRLKADD
-644 VLLARVTD
+644 EVLYAQVST
-652 GQQQLFLATK
+652 GQSELFLATQ
-662 NGFGLWFTEEDVPVV
+662 NGFGLWFTEDDVPVV
-677 GIRAAGVKA
+677 GVRAAGVKA
-686 INLKDADAV
+686 INLKDQDVV
-695 AGAVS
+695 AGAIGFKEAPQIV
-700 FTGSPNVA
+700 
-708 LVTQRG
+708 LLTQRG
-714 AVKKMRLAD
+714 ALKKMRLAD
-723 QFTVANRAL
+723 QFQVSSRAL

-747 VAALIDVTQASEMT
+747 VAALIDVTQAKE
-761 LVGKNQTKTV
+761 LVLSGKEQEKTI
-771 QVSSLSFLDRLS
+771 QIGSLSFLDRLS
-783 NGSFVYDEE
+783 NGSFAYDEE
-792 KFGTLVDLYIN
+792 KFGPLLDWYTR

>member
-1 MSKLQNIL
+1 MSNLQNIL

-102 VDMQGNNGSIDG
+102 IDMQGNNGSIDG

-123 EARLSKVSGLILD
+123 EARLSKVSSLILD
-136 AINKQTVDYTLN
+136 GINKQTVDYTLN

-158 LPTLLPNLL
+158 LPSLLPNLL

-178 ATEIPPHNA
+178 ATEIPPHHA
-187 AEVLDAAIGRISGNV
+187 GEVLDAAIGRISGTVQNV
-202 ESIDDLLLHMKG
+202 DDLLTHMQG

-220 GIVQGEEGIRKA
+220 GVVQGLDGIKKA
-232 FATGRGKV
+232 FETGRGKV

-254 KQQIV
+254 RQQIV

-276 EELRLDRKV
+276 EELRLDKKV

-324 LQVAYNYNMVAIHER
+324 LQIAYNYNMVAIHER
-339 TPRQMGVLALLDAY
+339 TPRQMGVLTLLDAY
-353 LAHVKDVVIR
+353 LAHVKEVVIR
-363 RTNFDLDYAK
+363 RTAFDLEQAK
-373 KRQEVVS
+373 RRQEVVS
-380 ALTAA
+380 ALMTA

-392 LELIRSANNKA
+392 LALIRSASNKA
-403 DAKQK
+403 DAKEK
-408 LIERFKFSDRQAEA
+408 LIARFNFTDRQAEA

-440 EEAARLEKEVARLE
+440 EEAAKLEKEIARLE
-454 KILGDEKTRNRLIIK
+454 KILNDEKTRNRLIIK
-469 ELTTL
+469 ELTVL

-479 DARRTTI
+479 DKRRSTI
-486 QAEVE
+486 EAEVE
-491 EIKLKTEVMIA
+491 ELKLKTEVMIA
-502 VEETMLFVSKNG
+502 VEETMVFLSKNG
-514 YVKRASLRSFGASQN
+514 YVKRSSLRSFGASN
-529 EMPEMKE
+529 DLPDLKE
-536 GDRPLHV
+536 QDRPLLQ

-556 TGGNYLLIPIHQLPD
+556 VRGNYLLIPVHQLPD
-571 TRWKETGQ
+571 TKWKDGGQ
-579 HVANLVPLEPN
+579 HVANLVPLEPGD
-590 ERILSVDVVRDFTED
+590 RVLSADLVRSFDE
-605 AYCLFVTRQGMVKRS
+605 AHHCLFVTRQGMVKRS
-620 KLADYNAQRK
+620 KLSDYNAQRK

-635 GVRLKDGDD
+635 GVRLKADD
-644 VLLARVTD
+644 EVLYAQVSTGQTD
-652 GQQQLFLATK
+652 LFLATQ
-662 NGFGLWFTEEDVPVV
+662 NGFGLWFTEDDVPVV
-677 GIRAAGVKA
+677 GVRAAGVKA
-686 INLKDADAV
+686 INLKDQDVV
-695 AGAVS
+695 AGAIGFKEAPQIV
-700 FTGSPNVA
+700 
-708 LVTQRG
+708 LLTQRG
-714 AVKKMRLAD
+714 ALKKMRLAD
-723 QFTVANRAL
+723 QFQVSSRAL
-732 RGLQLLRDLKSKPHQ
+732 RGLQLLRDLKSKPHR
-747 VAALIDVTQASEMT
+747 VAALIDVTQAKE
-761 LVGKNQTKTV
+761 LVLSGKEQEKTI
-771 QVSSLSFLDRLS
+771 QIGSLSFLDRLS
-783 NGSFVYDEE
+783 NGSFAYDEE
-792 KFGTLVDLYIN
+792 KFGPLLDWYTR

>member
-1 MSKLQNIL
+1 MSNLQNIL

-102 VDMQGNNGSIDG
+102 IDMQGNNGSIDG

-123 EARLSKVSGLILD
+123 EARLSKVSSLILD
-136 AINKQTVDYTLN
+136 GINKQTVDYTLN

-158 LPTLLPNLL
+158 LPSLLPNLL

-178 ATEIPPHNA
+178 ATEIPPHHA
-187 AEVLDAAIGRISGNV
+187 GEVLDAAIGRISGTVQNV
-202 ESIDDLLLHMKG
+202 DDLLTHMQG

-220 GIVQGEEGIRKA
+220 GVVQGLDGIKKA
-232 FATGRGKV
+232 FETGRGKV

-254 KQQIV
+254 RQQIV

-276 EELRLDRKV
+276 EELRLDKKV

-324 LQVAYNYNMVAIHER
+324 LQIAYNYNMVAIHER
-339 TPRQMGVLALLDAY
+339 TPRQMGVLTLLDAY
-353 LAHVKDVVIR
+353 LAHVKEVVIR
-363 RTNFDLDYAK
+363 RTAFDLEQAK
-373 KRQEVVS
+373 RRQEVVS
-380 ALTAA
+380 ALMTA

-392 LELIRSANNKA
+392 LALIRSASNKA
-403 DAKQK
+403 DAKDK
-408 LIERFKFSDRQAEA
+408 LITRFNFTDRQAEA

-440 EEAARLEKEVARLE
+440 EEAAKLEKEIARLE
-454 KILGDEKTRNRLIIK
+454 KILNDEKTRNRLIIK
-469 ELTTL
+469 ELTVL

-479 DARRTTI
+479 DKRRSTI
-486 QAEVE
+486 EAEVE
-491 EIKLKTEVMIA
+491 ELKLKTEVMIA
-502 VEETMLFVSKNG
+502 VEETMVFLSKNG
-514 YVKRASLRSFGASQN
+514 YVKRSSLRSFGASN
-529 EMPEMKE
+529 DLPDLKE
-536 GDRPLHV
+536 QDRPLLQ

-556 TGGNYLLIPIHQLPD
+556 VRGNYLLIPVHQLPD
-571 TRWKETGQ
+571 TKWKDGGQ
-579 HVANLVPLEPN
+579 HVANLVPLE
-590 ERILSVDVVRDFTED
+590 S
-605 AYCLFVTRQGMVKRS
+605 
-620 KLADYNAQRK
+620 
-630 SKPLQ
+630 
-635 GVRLKDGDD
+635 GD
-644 VLLARVTD
+644 R
-652 GQQQLFLATK
+652 
-662 NGFGLWFTEEDVPVV
+662 
-677 GIRAAGVKA
+677 
-686 INLKDADAV
+686 
-695 AGAVS
+695 
-700 FTGSPNVA
+700 
-708 LVTQRG
+708 
-714 AVKKMRLAD
+714 
-723 QFTVANRAL
+723 
-732 RGLQLLRDLKSKPHQ
+732 
-747 VAALIDVTQASEMT
+747 
-761 LVGKNQTKTV
+761 
-771 QVSSLSFLDRLS
+771 
-783 NGSFVYDEE
+783 
-792 KFGTLVDLYIN
+792 

>member
-1 MSKLQNIL
+1 MSNLQNIL

-102 VDMQGNNGSIDG
+102 IDMQGNNGSIDG

-123 EARLSKVSGLILD
+123 EARLSKVSSLILD
-136 AINKQTVDYTLN
+136 GINKQTVDYTLN

-158 LPTLLPNLL
+158 LPSLLPNLL

-178 ATEIPPHNA
+178 ATEIPPHHA
-187 AEVLDAAIGRISGNV
+187 GEVLDAAIGRISGTVQNV
-202 ESIDDLLLHMKG
+202 DDLLKHMQG

-220 GIVQGEEGIRKA
+220 GVVQGLDGIKKA
-232 FATGRGKV
+232 FETGRGKV

-254 KQQIV
+254 RQQIV

-276 EELRLDRKV
+276 EELRLDKKV

-324 LQVAYNYNMVAIHER
+324 LQIAYNYNMVAIHER
-339 TPRQMGVLALLDAY
+339 TPRQMGVLTLLDAY
-353 LAHVKDVVIR
+353 LAHVKEVVIR
-363 RTNFDLDYAK
+363 RTAFDLEQAK
-373 KRQEVVS
+373 RRQEVVS
-380 ALTAA
+380 ALMTA

-392 LELIRSANNKA
+392 LALIRSASNKA
-403 DAKQK
+403 DAKEK
-408 LIERFKFSDRQAEA
+408 LIARFNFTDRQAEA

-440 EEAARLEKEVARLE
+440 EEAAKLEKEIARLE
-454 KILGDEKTRNRLIIK
+454 KILNDEKTRNRLIVK
-469 ELTTL
+469 ELTVL

-479 DARRTTI
+479 DKRRSTI
-486 QAEVE
+486 EAEVE
-491 EIKLKTEVMIA
+491 ELKLKTEVMIA
-502 VEETMLFVSKNG
+502 VEETMVFLSKNG
-514 YVKRASLRSFGASQN
+514 YVKRSSLRSFGASN
-529 EMPEMKE
+529 DLPDLKE
-536 GDRPLHV
+536 QDRPLLQ

-556 TGGNYLLIPIHQLPD
+556 VRGNYLLIPVHQLPD
-571 TRWKETGQ
+571 TKWKDGGQ
-579 HVANLVPLEPN
+579 HVANLVPLEPGD
-590 ERILSVDVVRDFTED
+590 RVLSADLVRSFDE
-605 AYCLFVTRQGMVKRS
+605 AHHCLFVTRQGMVKRS
-620 KLADYNAQRK
+620 KLSDYNAQRK

-635 GVRLKDGDD
+635 GVRLKADD
-644 VLLARVTD
+644 EVLYAQVSTGQTD
-652 GQQQLFLATK
+652 LFLATQ
-662 NGFGLWFTEEDVPVV
+662 NGFGLWFTEDDVPVV
-677 GIRAAGVKA
+677 GVRAAGVKA
-686 INLKDADAV
+686 INLKDQDVV
-695 AGAVS
+695 AGAIGFKEAPQIV
-700 FTGSPNVA
+700 
-708 LVTQRG
+708 LLTQRG
-714 AVKKMRLAD
+714 ALKKMRLAD
-723 QFTVANRAL
+723 QFQVSSRAL
-732 RGLQLLRDLKSKPHQ
+732 RGLQLLRDLKSKPHR
-747 VAALIDVTQASEMT
+747 VAALIDVTQAKE
-761 LVGKNQTKTV
+761 LVLSGKEQEKTI
-771 QVSSLSFLDRLS
+771 QIGSLSFLDRLS
-783 NGSFVYDEE
+783 NGSFAYDEE
-792 KFGTLVDLYIN
+792 KFGPLLDWYTR